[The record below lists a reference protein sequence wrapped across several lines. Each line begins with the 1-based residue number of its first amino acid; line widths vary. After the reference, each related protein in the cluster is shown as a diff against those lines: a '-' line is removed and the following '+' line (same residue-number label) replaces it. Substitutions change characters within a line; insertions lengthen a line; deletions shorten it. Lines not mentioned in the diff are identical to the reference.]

1 MTNET
6 IDQTT
11 TPDQTLNQTDFV
23 PQRFINNLQAAF
35 IKVDNAVASF
45 DPDQKPIVD
54 KNDRDNRQA
63 FEKISQLREEY
74 ANKAIKNPTK
84 KNQYFSDFINKSN
97 DLINKDNLIAV
108 DSSVD
113 SFKKFGDQRYQIF
126 TSWVSLQKDPSKI
139 NTQQI
144 QNFMENIIQPPISD
158 DKEKA
163 EFLRSAKQS
172 FAGIIIGNQIRSD
185 EKFMGVFDEFLKAR
199 QEAEKNAEPTGGDWL
214 DIFLSFV
221 FNKKQSS
228 DLKETL
234 HQEPRPDFEQNIAT
248 TTTDIQGLPPEARDL
263 LDERGNFS
271 KFTLGDMEMLDVE
284 GVADKDPNYK
294 FNQLLIHNNALSSV
308 LMGSHSGIEPEKVSL
323 LYGDNGGPEARHDWN
338 ATVGYKNQQG
348 SNVATLINAHLN
360 NGSGLVIAG
369 NENGIKNPSFY
380 LYKQDQLTGLKQA
393 LSQEEIQNK
402 VDFMEFL
409 AQNNAKLD
417 NLSEKEKEKFQT
429 EIGNFQ
435 KDRKAYLDALGS
447 DHIAFVSKKDPK
459 HLALVTEF
467 GNGEVSYTL
476 KDYGKKQDKAL
487 DGETKT
493 TLQGS
498 LKYDGVMFVD
508 YSNFKYTNVSKS
520 PDKGLGA
527 TNGVSHLEANFSKV
541 AVFNLP
547 NLNNLAITNYIR
559 RDLEDKLW
567 AKGLSPQEAN
577 KLIKDFLNSNKEL
590 VGKVSNFN
598 KAVAEA
604 KNTGNYDEVKKAQK
618 DLEKS
623 LRKRE
628 SLEKEVAKKL
638 ESRNDNKNRM
648 EAKAQANSQ
657 KDKIFALINKE
668 ASKEARAA
676 AFDPNLKGVRSEL
689 SDKLENINKNLKDF
703 GKSFDELK
711 NGKNNDFSKAEETLK
726 ALKDSVKDLG
736 INPEWISKI
745 ENLNAAL
752 NDFKNGKNKDFS
764 KVTQAKSDLE
774 NSIKD
779 VIINQKITDKV
790 DNLNQAVSETKLTGN
805 FSKVEQALA
814 ELKNLSLDLGKN
826 SDLQF
831 VRDGVRGTLVGNGL
845 SKTEATTLTK
855 NFSDIRKELSE
866 KLFGKSNNNNNGLKN
881 NEEPIYAQVN
891 KKKAGQATSPEEP
904 IYAQVARKMSVK
916 IDQLNEAASAI
927 NRKIDRINK
936 IASAGKGVGGFSG
949 AGQSASPEEPIYAQV
964 AKKVSAKIDQLNE
977 SASAINRKID
987 RINKIAS
994 AGKGVGGFSGAGQSA
1009 SPEEPI
1015 YAQVAKKVRAKI
1027 DQLNESASAINRK
1040 MDRINKI
1047 ASAGKG
1053 VGGFRGAG
1061 QSASPEEPI
1070 YAQVAKK
1077 VRAKIDQLNESASAI
1092 NRKMDR
1098 INKIASAGKGVGGF
1112 SGAGQSASPEE
1123 PLYAQ
1128 VAKKVRAKIDQ
1139 LNESASAINRKI
1151 DRINKIA
1158 SAGKGVGG
1166 FRGAGQS
1173 ASPEEP
1179 IYAQVAKKVSAKID
1193 QLNESASAINRKM
1206 DRINKIASAGKGVGG
1221 FSGAGQSAS
1230 PEEPLYAQV
1239 AKKVSAK
1246 IDQLNESASAI
1257 NRKIDRINK
1266 IASAGKGVGGF
1277 SGAGQSASP
1286 EEPLYAQVAKKVRA
1300 KIDQLNESAS
1310 AINRKMDRINKI
1322 ASAGKGV
1329 GGFRGAG
1336 QSASPEEPL
1345 YAQVAKKVSAKIDQL
1360 NESASAINRKIDR
1373 INKIASAGKGV
1384 GGFRG
1389 AGQSASPEEPLYA
1402 QVAKKV
1408 RAKIDQLNES
1418 ASAINRKIDRIN
1430 KIASAGKGVGGFR
1443 GAGQSASPEEPLYA
1457 QVAKK
1462 VRAKID
1468 QLNESASAIN
1478 RKIDRINKIAS
1489 AGKGVGG
1496 FSGAGQSASP
1506 EEPLYAQVAKKVRA
1520 KIDQLN
1526 ESASAINRKMDRI
1539 NKIASAGKGV
1549 GGFRGAGQSASP
1561 EEPLYAQ
1568 VAKKVSAKID
1578 QLNES
1583 ASAINRKMDRINKIA
1598 SAGKGVGGFRG
1609 AGQSASPEEPIY
1621 AQVAKKVSAKI
1632 DQLNESASAINRK
1645 MDRINKIA
1653 SAGKGVGGFR
1663 GAGQSASPE
1672 EPLYAQV
1679 AKKVSAKID
1688 QLNESASAINRKID
1702 RINKIASAGK
1712 GVGGF
1717 SGAGQSA
1724 SPEEPIYAQVAKKVS
1739 AKIDQ
1744 LNESASAI
1752 NRKIDRINKIASAG
1766 KGVGGFS
1773 GAGQSASPEPI
1784 YATIDFDEANQ
1795 AGFSL
1800 RRSAAVNDLSK
1811 VGLSRE
1817 QELTRRI
1824 GDLNQAVSEA
1834 KAGHFDKLEQKIDE
1848 LKDSTKKNALKL
1860 WVESAKQVP
1869 TGLQAKLDNY
1879 ATNSHTRIN
1888 SNVQSGTINEKA
1900 TGMLT
1905 QKNPEWLKLV
1915 NDKIVAH
1922 NVGSAHLSEYDKI
1935 GFNQKNMKDYSDSFK
1950 FSTKLN
1956 NAVKDIKSSFV
1967 QFLTNTFSTGSYS
1980 LMKAN
1985 VEHGVKNTTK
1995 GGFQKS

>member
-11 TPDQTLNQTDFV
+11 TPDQTLNPTDFV
-23 PQRFINNLQAAF
+23 PQRFINNLQVAF
-35 IKVDNAVASF
+35 LKVDSAVASF

-74 ANKAIKNPTK
+74 ANKAIKNPAK

-126 TSWVSLQKDPSKI
+126 TSWVSLQKDPSEI

-144 QNFMENIIQPPISD
+144 RNFMENIIQPPISD

-185 EKFMGVFDEFLKAR
+185 EKFMGVFDESLKAR
-199 QEAEKNAEPTGGDWL
+199 QEAEKNAEPAGGDWL

-234 HQEPRPDFEQNIAT
+234 HQEPVPHVQPDIAT
-248 TTTDIQGLPPEARDL
+248 TTTDIQGLPPESRDL

-271 KFTLGDMEMLDVE
+271 KFTLGDVEMLDVE
-284 GVADKDPNYK
+284 GVADIDPNYK

-308 LMGSHSGIEPEKVSL
+308 LMGSHNGIEPEKVSL
-323 LYGDNGGPEARHDWN
+323 LYGGNGGPEARHDWN

-348 SNVATLINAHLN
+348 NNVATLINVHMK

-369 NENGIKNPSFY
+369 GEKGIKNPSFY

-417 NLSEKEKEKFQT
+417 NLSEEEKEKFQN
-429 EIGNFQ
+429 EIEDFQ
-435 KDRKAYLDALGS
+435 KDRKAYLDALGN

-467 GNGEVSYTL
+467 GNGELSYTL

-493 TLQGS
+493 TLQGN
-498 LKYDGVMFVD
+498 LKYDGVMFVN
-508 YSNFKYTNVSKS
+508 YSNFKYTNASKS
-520 PDKGLGA
+520 PDKGVGA
-527 TNGVSHLEANFSKV
+527 TNGVSHLEANLSKV

-547 NLNNLAITNYIR
+547 DLNNLAITSYIR

-590 VGKVSNFN
+590 VGKVSNLN

-623 LRKRE
+623 IRKRE
-628 SLEKEVAKKL
+628 HLEKEVAKKL
-638 ESRNDNKNRM
+638 ESRNDNKNGM

-657 KDKIFALINKE
+657 KDKIFALINQE

-676 AFDPNLKGVRSEL
+676 AFDPNLKGIRSEL

-726 ALKDSVKDLG
+726 ALKDSMKGLG
-736 INPEWISKI
+736 INPEWISKV

-779 VIINQKITDKV
+779 VSINQKITDKV
-790 DNLNQAVSETKLTGN
+790 DNLNQAVSEAKLTGD
-805 FSKVEQALA
+805 FSKVEQVLA
-814 ELKNLSLDLGKN
+814 ELKNLSLDQKNESFNVGKN
-826 SDLQF
+826 SDLQS
-831 VRDGVRGTLVGNGL
+831 VRDSVRGTLVGNGL
-845 SKTEATTLTK
+845 SKTEATKLSK

-866 KLFGKSNNNNNGLKN
+866 KLFGKSNSNGLKN

-891 KKKAGQATSPEEP
+891 KKKTEQA
-904 IYAQVARKMSVK
+904 
-916 IDQLNEAASAI
+916 
-927 NRKIDRINK
+927 
-936 IASAGKGVGGFSG
+936 
-949 AGQSASPEEPIYAQV
+949 ASPEEPIYAQV
-964 AKKVSAKIDQLNE
+964 NKKKT
-977 SASAINRKID
+977 
-987 RINKIAS
+987 
-994 AGKGVGGFSGAGQSA
+994 GQAA

-1015 YAQVAKKVRAKI
+1015 YTQVAKKVNARIDRLNKIASTINGKI
-1027 DQLNESASAINRK
+1027 DQLNRTASAN
-1040 MDRINKI
+1040 
-1047 ASAGKG
+1047 KG
-1053 VGGFRGAG
+1053 VGD
-1061 QSASPEEPI
+1061 S
-1070 YAQVAKK
+1070 
-1077 VRAKIDQLNESASAI
+1077 
-1092 NRKMDR
+1092 
-1098 INKIASAGKGVGGF
+1098 
-1112 SGAGQSASPEE
+1112 SGAG
-1123 PLYAQ
+1123 
-1128 VAKKVRAKIDQ
+1128 R
-1139 LNESASAINRKI
+1139 
-1151 DRINKIA
+1151 
-1158 SAGKGVGG
+1158 
-1166 FRGAGQS
+1166 
-1173 ASPEEP
+1173 
-1179 IYAQVAKKVSAKID
+1179 
-1193 QLNESASAINRKM
+1193 
-1206 DRINKIASAGKGVGG
+1206 
-1221 FSGAGQSAS
+1221 
-1230 PEEPLYAQV
+1230 
-1239 AKKVSAK
+1239 
-1246 IDQLNESASAI
+1246 
-1257 NRKIDRINK
+1257 
-1266 IASAGKGVGGF
+1266 
-1277 SGAGQSASP
+1277 
-1286 EEPLYAQVAKKVRA
+1286 
-1300 KIDQLNESAS
+1300 
-1310 AINRKMDRINKI
+1310 
-1322 ASAGKGV
+1322 
-1329 GGFRGAG
+1329 
-1336 QSASPEEPL
+1336 
-1345 YAQVAKKVSAKIDQL
+1345 
-1360 NESASAINRKIDR
+1360 
-1373 INKIASAGKGV
+1373 
-1384 GGFRG
+1384 
-1389 AGQSASPEEPLYA
+1389 
-1402 QVAKKV
+1402 
-1408 RAKIDQLNES
+1408 
-1418 ASAINRKIDRIN
+1418 
-1430 KIASAGKGVGGFR
+1430 
-1443 GAGQSASPEEPLYA
+1443 
-1457 QVAKK
+1457 
-1462 VRAKID
+1462 
-1468 QLNESASAIN
+1468 
-1478 RKIDRINKIAS
+1478 
-1489 AGKGVGG
+1489 
-1496 FSGAGQSASP
+1496 
-1506 EEPLYAQVAKKVRA
+1506 
-1520 KIDQLN
+1520 
-1526 ESASAINRKMDRI
+1526 
-1539 NKIASAGKGV
+1539 
-1549 GGFRGAGQSASP
+1549 
-1561 EEPLYAQ
+1561 
-1568 VAKKVSAKID
+1568 
-1578 QLNES
+1578 
-1583 ASAINRKMDRINKIA
+1583 
-1598 SAGKGVGGFRG
+1598 
-1609 AGQSASPEEPIY
+1609 
-1621 AQVAKKVSAKI
+1621 
-1632 DQLNESASAINRK
+1632 
-1645 MDRINKIA
+1645 
-1653 SAGKGVGGFR
+1653 
-1663 GAGQSASPE
+1663 
-1672 EPLYAQV
+1672 
-1679 AKKVSAKID
+1679 
-1688 QLNESASAINRKID
+1688 
-1702 RINKIASAGK
+1702 
-1712 GVGGF
+1712 
-1717 SGAGQSA
+1717 
-1724 SPEEPIYAQVAKKVS
+1724 
-1739 AKIDQ
+1739 
-1744 LNESASAI
+1744 
-1752 NRKIDRINKIASAG
+1752 
-1766 KGVGGFS
+1766 
-1773 GAGQSASPEPI
+1773 SASPEPI

-1795 AGFSL
+1795 AGFPL
-1800 RRSAAVNDLSK
+1800 RRYAGVDDLDK

-1834 KAGHFDKLEQKIDE
+1834 KTGHFGKLEQKIDE
-1848 LKDSTKKNALKL
+1848 LKDSTKKNAVNL

-1869 TGLQAKLDNY
+1869 TSLQAKLDNY

-1888 SNVQSGTINEKA
+1888 SNVKNGAINEKA

-1922 NVGSAHLSEYDKI
+1922 NVGSIPLSDYDKI

-1967 QFLTNTFSTGSYS
+1967 QFLTNTFSTGAYN

>member
-11 TPDQTLNQTDFV
+11 TLDQTLNPTDFV
-23 PQRFINNLQAAF
+23 PQRFINNLQVAF
-35 IKVDNAVASF
+35 LKVDNAVASF

-54 KNDRDNRQA
+54 KNDKDNRQA

-108 DSSVD
+108 NSSVE

-139 NTQQI
+139 NTRQI
-144 QNFMENIIQPPISD
+144 RDFMENIIQPPISD

-185 EKFMGVFDEFLKAR
+185 EKFMGVFDESLKAR
-199 QEAEKNAEPTGGDWL
+199 QEAEKNGEPAGGDWL

-284 GVADKDPNYK
+284 GVADNDPNYK

-308 LMGSHSGIEPEKVSL
+308 LMGSHSNIEPEKVSL

-348 SNVATLINAHLN
+348 NNVATLINAHLN

-393 LSQEEIQNK
+393 MSQEEIQNK

-417 NLSEKEKEKFQT
+417 NLSEKEKEKFQN
-429 EIGNFQ
+429 EIEDFQ
-435 KDRKAYLDALGS
+435 KDRKAYLDALGN

-467 GNGEVSYTL
+467 GNGELSYTL

-498 LKYDGVMFVD
+498 LKYDGVMFVN
-508 YSNFKYTNVSKS
+508 YSNFKYTNASKS
-520 PDKGLGA
+520 PNKGVGT
-527 TNGVSHLEANFSKV
+527 TNGVSHLEANLSKV

-590 VGKVSNFN
+590 VGKVSNLN

-623 LRKRE
+623 IRKRE
-628 SLEKEVAKKL
+628 HLEKEVAKKL

-657 KDKIFALINKE
+657 KDKIFALINQE

-676 AFDPNLKGVRSEL
+676 AFDPNLKGIRSEL
-689 SDKLENINKNLKDF
+689 SDKLKNINKNLKDF
-703 GKSFDELK
+703 NKSFDELK
-711 NGKNNDFSKAEETLK
+711 NGNNKDFSKAEETLK

-779 VIINQKITDKV
+779 VSINQEITDKV
-790 DNLNQAVSETKLTGN
+790 DNLNQAVSEAKLTGD

-814 ELKNLSLDLGKN
+814 ELKNLSLDQKNESFNIGKN
-826 SDLQF
+826 SDLQS
-831 VRDGVRGTLVGNGL
+831 VRDSVRGTLVGNGL
-845 SKTEATTLTK
+845 SKTEATKLSK
-855 NFSDIRKELSE
+855 NFSDIRKELNE
-866 KLFGKSNNNNNGLKN
+866 KLFGNSNNNNNGLKN

-891 KKKAGQATSPEEP
+891 KKKTGQA
-904 IYAQVARKMSVK
+904 
-916 IDQLNEAASAI
+916 
-927 NRKIDRINK
+927 
-936 IASAGKGVGGFSG
+936 
-949 AGQSASPEEPIYAQV
+949 ASPKESIYTQV

-977 SASAINRKID
+977 ATSK
-987 RINKIAS
+987 
-994 AGKGVGGFSGAGQSA
+994 
-1009 SPEEPI
+1009 
-1015 YAQVAKKVRAKI
+1015 
-1027 DQLNESASAINRK
+1027 
-1040 MDRINKI
+1040 
-1047 ASAGKG
+1047 
-1053 VGGFRGAG
+1053 
-1061 QSASPEEPI
+1061 
-1070 YAQVAKK
+1070 
-1077 VRAKIDQLNESASAI
+1077 
-1092 NRKMDR
+1092 
-1098 INKIASAGKGVGGF
+1098 
-1112 SGAGQSASPEE
+1112 
-1123 PLYAQ
+1123 
-1128 VAKKVRAKIDQ
+1128 
-1139 LNESASAINRKI
+1139 
-1151 DRINKIA
+1151 
-1158 SAGKGVGG
+1158 
-1166 FRGAGQS
+1166 
-1173 ASPEEP
+1173 
-1179 IYAQVAKKVSAKID
+1179 
-1193 QLNESASAINRKM
+1193 
-1206 DRINKIASAGKGVGG
+1206 
-1221 FSGAGQSAS
+1221 
-1230 PEEPLYAQV
+1230 
-1239 AKKVSAK
+1239 
-1246 IDQLNESASAI
+1246 
-1257 NRKIDRINK
+1257 
-1266 IASAGKGVGGF
+1266 
-1277 SGAGQSASP
+1277 
-1286 EEPLYAQVAKKVRA
+1286 
-1300 KIDQLNESAS
+1300 
-1310 AINRKMDRINKI
+1310 
-1322 ASAGKGV
+1322 
-1329 GGFRGAG
+1329 
-1336 QSASPEEPL
+1336 
-1345 YAQVAKKVSAKIDQL
+1345 
-1360 NESASAINRKIDR
+1360 
-1373 INKIASAGKGV
+1373 
-1384 GGFRG
+1384 
-1389 AGQSASPEEPLYA
+1389 
-1402 QVAKKV
+1402 
-1408 RAKIDQLNES
+1408 
-1418 ASAINRKIDRIN
+1418 
-1430 KIASAGKGVGGFR
+1430 
-1443 GAGQSASPEEPLYA
+1443 
-1457 QVAKK
+1457 
-1462 VRAKID
+1462 
-1468 QLNESASAIN
+1468 
-1478 RKIDRINKIAS
+1478 
-1489 AGKGVGG
+1489 
-1496 FSGAGQSASP
+1496 
-1506 EEPLYAQVAKKVRA
+1506 
-1520 KIDQLN
+1520 
-1526 ESASAINRKMDRI
+1526 
-1539 NKIASAGKGV
+1539 
-1549 GGFRGAGQSASP
+1549 
-1561 EEPLYAQ
+1561 
-1568 VAKKVSAKID
+1568 
-1578 QLNES
+1578 
-1583 ASAINRKMDRINKIA
+1583 
-1598 SAGKGVGGFRG
+1598 
-1609 AGQSASPEEPIY
+1609 
-1621 AQVAKKVSAKI
+1621 
-1632 DQLNESASAINRK
+1632 
-1645 MDRINKIA
+1645 
-1653 SAGKGVGGFR
+1653 
-1663 GAGQSASPE
+1663 
-1672 EPLYAQV
+1672 
-1679 AKKVSAKID
+1679 
-1688 QLNESASAINRKID
+1688 
-1702 RINKIASAGK
+1702 
-1712 GVGGF
+1712 
-1717 SGAGQSA
+1717 
-1724 SPEEPIYAQVAKKVS
+1724 
-1739 AKIDQ
+1739 
-1744 LNESASAI
+1744 I

-1795 AGFSL
+1795 AGFPL

-1834 KAGHFDKLEQKIDE
+1834 KTGHFDKLEQKIDE
-1848 LKDSTKKNALKL
+1848 LKDSTKKNAVKL

-1869 TGLQAKLDNY
+1869 TSLQAKLDNY

-1888 SNVQSGTINEKA
+1888 SNVKNGAVNEKA

-1922 NVGSAHLSEYDKI
+1922 NVGSIPLSDYDKI

-1995 GGFQKS
+1995 SGFQKS

>member
-11 TPDQTLNQTDFV
+11 TPDQTPNQTDFV
-23 PQRFINNLQAAF
+23 PQQFINNLQVAF

-63 FEKISQLREEY
+63 FEKISQLMEEY

-108 DSSVD
+108 DSSVE
-113 SFKKFGDQRYQIF
+113 SFRKFGDQRYQIF

-144 QNFMENIIQPPISD
+144 RNFMENIIQPPISD

-185 EKFMGVFDEFLKAR
+185 EKFMGVFDESLKAR
-199 QEAEKNAEPTGGDWL
+199 QEAEKNAEPAGGDWL

-234 HQEPRPDFEQNIAT
+234 NQEPRPDFEQNLAT

-263 LDERGNFS
+263 LDERGNFF

-308 LMGSHSGIEPEKVSL
+308 LMGGHSNIEPEKISL

-348 SNVATLINAHLN
+348 NNVATLINAHLN
-360 NGSGLVIAG
+360 NGSGLIIAG
-369 NENGIKNPSFY
+369 NEDGIKNPSFY
-380 LYKQDQLTGLKQA
+380 LYKEDQLTGLKQA

-429 EIGNFQ
+429 EIENFQ
-435 KDRKAYLDALGS
+435 KDRKAYLDALGN
-447 DHIAFVSKKDPK
+447 DHIAFVSKKGPK

-467 GNGEVSYTL
+467 GNGELSYTL

-487 DGETKT
+487 DRETKT
-493 TLQGS
+493 TLQGN
-498 LKYDGVMFVD
+498 LKHDGVMFVN
-508 YSNFKYTNVSKS
+508 YSNFKYTNASKS
-520 PDKGLGA
+520 PNKGLGT

-541 AVFNLP
+541 AVFKLP

-567 AKGLSPQEAN
+567 AKGLSPQEAS

-590 VGKVSNFN
+590 LGKVSNFN

-628 SLEKEVAKKL
+628 HLEKEVVKKL

-657 KDKIFALINKE
+657 KDKIFALINQE
-668 ASKEARAA
+668 ASKEARAV
-676 AFDPNLKGVRSEL
+676 AFDPSLKGIRSEL

-726 ALKDSVKDLG
+726 ALKDSVKDLA

-790 DNLNQAVSETKLTGN
+790 DNLNQAVSETKLTGD

-826 SDLQF
+826 SDLQKS
-831 VRDGVRGTLVGNGL
+831 VKNGVNGTLVGNGL

-855 NFSDIRKELSE
+855 NFSDIRKELNE
-866 KLFGKSNNNNNGLKN
+866 KLFGNSNNNNNGLKN
-881 NEEPIYAQVN
+881 NTEPIYAQVN
-891 KKKAGQATSPEEP
+891 KKKTGQATSPEEP
-904 IYAQVARKMSVK
+904 IYAQVAKKMS
-916 IDQLNEAASAI
+916 A
-927 NRKIDRINK
+927 KIDRINK

-949 AGQSASPEEPIYAQV
+949 AG
-964 AKKVSAKIDQLNE
+964 
-977 SASAINRKID
+977 R
-987 RINKIAS
+987 
-994 AGKGVGGFSGAGQSA
+994 
-1009 SPEEPI
+1009 
-1015 YAQVAKKVRAKI
+1015 
-1027 DQLNESASAINRK
+1027 
-1040 MDRINKI
+1040 
-1047 ASAGKG
+1047 
-1053 VGGFRGAG
+1053 
-1061 QSASPEEPI
+1061 
-1070 YAQVAKK
+1070 
-1077 VRAKIDQLNESASAI
+1077 
-1092 NRKMDR
+1092 
-1098 INKIASAGKGVGGF
+1098 
-1112 SGAGQSASPEE
+1112 
-1123 PLYAQ
+1123 
-1128 VAKKVRAKIDQ
+1128 
-1139 LNESASAINRKI
+1139 
-1151 DRINKIA
+1151 
-1158 SAGKGVGG
+1158 
-1166 FRGAGQS
+1166 
-1173 ASPEEP
+1173 
-1179 IYAQVAKKVSAKID
+1179 
-1193 QLNESASAINRKM
+1193 
-1206 DRINKIASAGKGVGG
+1206 
-1221 FSGAGQSAS
+1221 
-1230 PEEPLYAQV
+1230 
-1239 AKKVSAK
+1239 
-1246 IDQLNESASAI
+1246 
-1257 NRKIDRINK
+1257 
-1266 IASAGKGVGGF
+1266 
-1277 SGAGQSASP
+1277 
-1286 EEPLYAQVAKKVRA
+1286 
-1300 KIDQLNESAS
+1300 
-1310 AINRKMDRINKI
+1310 
-1322 ASAGKGV
+1322 
-1329 GGFRGAG
+1329 
-1336 QSASPEEPL
+1336 
-1345 YAQVAKKVSAKIDQL
+1345 
-1360 NESASAINRKIDR
+1360 
-1373 INKIASAGKGV
+1373 
-1384 GGFRG
+1384 
-1389 AGQSASPEEPLYA
+1389 
-1402 QVAKKV
+1402 
-1408 RAKIDQLNES
+1408 
-1418 ASAINRKIDRIN
+1418 
-1430 KIASAGKGVGGFR
+1430 
-1443 GAGQSASPEEPLYA
+1443 
-1457 QVAKK
+1457 
-1462 VRAKID
+1462 
-1468 QLNESASAIN
+1468 
-1478 RKIDRINKIAS
+1478 
-1489 AGKGVGG
+1489 
-1496 FSGAGQSASP
+1496 
-1506 EEPLYAQVAKKVRA
+1506 
-1520 KIDQLN
+1520 
-1526 ESASAINRKMDRI
+1526 
-1539 NKIASAGKGV
+1539 
-1549 GGFRGAGQSASP
+1549 
-1561 EEPLYAQ
+1561 
-1568 VAKKVSAKID
+1568 
-1578 QLNES
+1578 
-1583 ASAINRKMDRINKIA
+1583 
-1598 SAGKGVGGFRG
+1598 
-1609 AGQSASPEEPIY
+1609 
-1621 AQVAKKVSAKI
+1621 
-1632 DQLNESASAINRK
+1632 
-1645 MDRINKIA
+1645 
-1653 SAGKGVGGFR
+1653 
-1663 GAGQSASPE
+1663 
-1672 EPLYAQV
+1672 
-1679 AKKVSAKID
+1679 
-1688 QLNESASAINRKID
+1688 
-1702 RINKIASAGK
+1702 
-1712 GVGGF
+1712 
-1717 SGAGQSA
+1717 
-1724 SPEEPIYAQVAKKVS
+1724 
-1739 AKIDQ
+1739 
-1744 LNESASAI
+1744 
-1752 NRKIDRINKIASAG
+1752 
-1766 KGVGGFS
+1766 
-1773 GAGQSASPEPI
+1773 SASPEPI

-1795 AGFSL
+1795 AGFPL
-1800 RRSAAVNDLSK
+1800 RRSAGVNDLSK

-1824 GDLNQAVSEA
+1824 GDLSQAVSEA
-1834 KAGHFDKLEQKIDE
+1834 KTGHFDNLEQKIDE

-1869 TGLQAKLDNY
+1869 TSLQAKLDNY

-1888 SNVQSGTINEKA
+1888 SNVQTGTINEKA

-1922 NVGSAHLSEYDKI
+1922 NVGSIHLSEYDKI

-1956 NAVKDIKSSFV
+1956 NTVKDIKSSFV

-1985 VEHGVKNTTK
+1985 AEHGVKNTNTK

>member
-11 TPDQTLNQTDFV
+11 TPDQTLNPTDFV
-23 PQRFINNLQAAF
+23 PQRFINNLQVAF
-35 IKVDNAVASF
+35 LKVDSAVASF

-84 KNQYFSDFINKSN
+84 KNQYFSEFINKSN

-185 EKFMGVFDEFLKAR
+185 QKFMGVFDESLKER
-199 QEAEKNAEPTGGDWL
+199 QEAEKNAEPAGGDWL

-284 GVADKDPNYK
+284 GVADNDPNYK
-294 FNQLLIHNNALSSV
+294 FNQLLIHNNALSSM
-308 LMGSHSGIEPEKVSL
+308 LMGGHSNIEPEKVSL

-338 ATVGYKNQQG
+338 ATVGYKDQQG
-348 SNVATLINAHLN
+348 NNVATLINVHLR

-369 NENGIKNPSFY
+369 NEEGIKNPSFY

-409 AQNNAKLD
+409 AQNNARLGS
-417 NLSEKEKEKFQT
+417 LSEKEKEKFLA
-429 EIGNFQ
+429 EIEDFQ
-435 KDRKAYLDALGS
+435 KDRKAYLDALGN

-467 GNGEVSYTL
+467 GNGELSYTL

-498 LKYDGVMFVD
+498 LKYDGVMFVN
-508 YSNFKYTNVSKS
+508 YSNFKYTNASKS
-520 PDKGLGA
+520 PDRGLGA
-527 TNGVSHLEANFSKV
+527 TNGVSHLEANLSKV

-547 NLNNLAITNYIR
+547 SLNNLAIINYIR
-559 RDLEDKLW
+559 RDLEDKLR

-590 VGKVSNFN
+590 VGKVSNLN

-623 LRKRE
+623 IRKRE
-628 SLEKEVAKKL
+628 HLEKEVAKKL

-657 KDKIFALINKE
+657 KDKIFALINQE

-676 AFDPNLKGVRSEL
+676 AFDPNLKGIRSEL

-703 GKSFDELK
+703 NKSFDELK
-711 NGKNNDFSKAEETLK
+711 NGNNKDFSKAEETLK
-726 ALKDSVKDLG
+726 TLKDSMKDLG
-736 INPEWISKI
+736 INPEWISKV

-779 VIINQKITDKV
+779 VSINQKITDKV
-790 DNLNQAVSETKLTGN
+790 DNLNQAVSEAKLTGD
-805 FSKVEQALA
+805 FGKVEQALA
-814 ELKNLSLDLGKN
+814 ELKNLSLDQK
-826 SDLQF
+826 SDLQKS
-831 VRDGVRGTLVGNGL
+831 VKNGVNGTLVGNGL
-845 SKTEATTLTK
+845 SKTEATNLTK
-855 NFSDIRKELSE
+855 NFSDIRKELNE
-866 KLFGKSNNNNNGLKN
+866 KLFGNFNNNNNGLKN
-881 NEEPIYAQVN
+881 NEEPIYAKVNKKKAGQAASPEEPIYAQVN
-891 KKKAGQATSPEEP
+891 KKKAGQA
-904 IYAQVARKMSVK
+904 
-916 IDQLNEAASAI
+916 
-927 NRKIDRINK
+927 
-936 IASAGKGVGGFSG
+936 
-949 AGQSASPEEPIYAQV
+949 ASPEETIYAQV

-977 SASAINRKID
+977 ATSK
-987 RINKIAS
+987 
-994 AGKGVGGFSGAGQSA
+994 
-1009 SPEEPI
+1009 
-1015 YAQVAKKVRAKI
+1015 
-1027 DQLNESASAINRK
+1027 
-1040 MDRINKI
+1040 
-1047 ASAGKG
+1047 
-1053 VGGFRGAG
+1053 
-1061 QSASPEEPI
+1061 
-1070 YAQVAKK
+1070 
-1077 VRAKIDQLNESASAI
+1077 
-1092 NRKMDR
+1092 
-1098 INKIASAGKGVGGF
+1098 
-1112 SGAGQSASPEE
+1112 
-1123 PLYAQ
+1123 
-1128 VAKKVRAKIDQ
+1128 
-1139 LNESASAINRKI
+1139 
-1151 DRINKIA
+1151 
-1158 SAGKGVGG
+1158 
-1166 FRGAGQS
+1166 
-1173 ASPEEP
+1173 
-1179 IYAQVAKKVSAKID
+1179 
-1193 QLNESASAINRKM
+1193 
-1206 DRINKIASAGKGVGG
+1206 
-1221 FSGAGQSAS
+1221 
-1230 PEEPLYAQV
+1230 
-1239 AKKVSAK
+1239 
-1246 IDQLNESASAI
+1246 
-1257 NRKIDRINK
+1257 
-1266 IASAGKGVGGF
+1266 
-1277 SGAGQSASP
+1277 
-1286 EEPLYAQVAKKVRA
+1286 
-1300 KIDQLNESAS
+1300 
-1310 AINRKMDRINKI
+1310 
-1322 ASAGKGV
+1322 
-1329 GGFRGAG
+1329 
-1336 QSASPEEPL
+1336 
-1345 YAQVAKKVSAKIDQL
+1345 
-1360 NESASAINRKIDR
+1360 
-1373 INKIASAGKGV
+1373 
-1384 GGFRG
+1384 
-1389 AGQSASPEEPLYA
+1389 
-1402 QVAKKV
+1402 
-1408 RAKIDQLNES
+1408 
-1418 ASAINRKIDRIN
+1418 
-1430 KIASAGKGVGGFR
+1430 
-1443 GAGQSASPEEPLYA
+1443 
-1457 QVAKK
+1457 
-1462 VRAKID
+1462 
-1468 QLNESASAIN
+1468 
-1478 RKIDRINKIAS
+1478 
-1489 AGKGVGG
+1489 
-1496 FSGAGQSASP
+1496 
-1506 EEPLYAQVAKKVRA
+1506 
-1520 KIDQLN
+1520 
-1526 ESASAINRKMDRI
+1526 
-1539 NKIASAGKGV
+1539 
-1549 GGFRGAGQSASP
+1549 
-1561 EEPLYAQ
+1561 
-1568 VAKKVSAKID
+1568 
-1578 QLNES
+1578 
-1583 ASAINRKMDRINKIA
+1583 
-1598 SAGKGVGGFRG
+1598 
-1609 AGQSASPEEPIY
+1609 
-1621 AQVAKKVSAKI
+1621 
-1632 DQLNESASAINRK
+1632 
-1645 MDRINKIA
+1645 
-1653 SAGKGVGGFR
+1653 
-1663 GAGQSASPE
+1663 
-1672 EPLYAQV
+1672 
-1679 AKKVSAKID
+1679 
-1688 QLNESASAINRKID
+1688 
-1702 RINKIASAGK
+1702 
-1712 GVGGF
+1712 
-1717 SGAGQSA
+1717 
-1724 SPEEPIYAQVAKKVS
+1724 
-1739 AKIDQ
+1739 
-1744 LNESASAI
+1744 I

-1795 AGFSL
+1795 AGFPL
-1800 RRSAAVNDLSK
+1800 KRYAGVDDLSK

-1817 QELTRRI
+1817 EELTRRI

-1834 KAGHFDKLEQKIDE
+1834 KTGHFGKLEQKIDE
-1848 LKDSTKKNALKL
+1848 LKDSTKKNAVSL

-1888 SNVQSGTINEKA
+1888 SNVKNGGINEKA

-1922 NVGSAHLSEYDKI
+1922 NVGSIPLSDYDKI

-1967 QFLTNTFSTGSYS
+1967 QFLTNTFSQGSYS
-1980 LMKAN
+1980 LAKAN
-1985 VEHGVKNTTK
+1985 AELGVKNINTK
-1995 GGFQKS
+1995 SGFQKS

>member
-11 TPDQTLNQTDFV
+11 TPDQTLNPTDFV
-23 PQRFINNLQAAF
+23 PQRFINNLQVAF
-35 IKVDNAVASF
+35 LKIDNAATLF

-74 ANKAIKNPTK
+74 ANKAIKNPAK

-97 DLINKDNLIAV
+97 DLINKDNLIDV
-108 DSSVD
+108 NFSVD

-139 NTQQI
+139 NTRQI
-144 QNFMENIIQPPISD
+144 RNFMENIIQPPISD

-185 EKFMGVFDEFLKAR
+185 QKFMGVFDESLKER
-199 QEAEKNAEPTGGDWL
+199 QEAEKNAEPAGGDWL

-234 HQEPRPDFEQNIAT
+234 HQEPRPDFEQNLAT

-263 LDERGNFS
+263 LDERGNFF
-271 KFTLGDMEMLDVE
+271 KFTLGDMNMLDVE

-294 FNQLLIHNNALSSV
+294 FNQLLIHNNALCSV
-308 LMGSHSGIEPEKVSL
+308 LMGGHSNIEPEKVSL
-323 LYGDNGGPEARHDWN
+323 LYGDNGGPESRHDWN
-338 ATVGYKNQQG
+338 ATVGYKDQQG
-348 SNVATLINAHLN
+348 NNVVTLINAHLN

-369 NENGIKNPSFY
+369 NEDGIKNPSFY
-380 LYKQDQLTGLKQA
+380 LYKEDQLTGLKQA
-393 LSQEEIQNK
+393 MSQEEIQNK

-409 AQNNAKLD
+409 AKNNAELD

-435 KDRKAYLDALGS
+435 KDRKAYLDALGN
-447 DHIAFVSKKDPK
+447 DHVAFVSKKDPK

-487 DGETKT
+487 DGEVKT

-508 YSNFKYTNVSKS
+508 YSNFKYTNASKS
-520 PDKGLGA
+520 PDKGVGT

-567 AKGLSPQEAN
+567 AKGLSSQEAN

-598 KAVAEA
+598 QAVAEA
-604 KNTGNYDEVKKAQK
+604 KNTGNYDGVKKAQK

-628 SLEKEVAKKL
+628 HLEKEVAKKL
-638 ESRNDNKNRM
+638 ESRSDNKNRM

-657 KDKIFALINKE
+657 KDKIFVLINKE

-689 SDKLENINKNLKDF
+689 SDKLENINKNLKGF

-790 DNLNQAVSETKLTGN
+790 ENLNQAVSETKLTGD

-814 ELKNLSLDLGKN
+814 ELKNLSLDQKNESFNVGKN
-826 SDLQF
+826 SDLQS
-831 VRDGVRGTLVGNGL
+831 VRDSVKGTLVGNGL
-845 SKTEATTLTK
+845 SKTEATKLSK

-866 KLFGKSNNNNNGLKN
+866 KLFGKSNSNGLKN

-891 KKKAGQATSPEEP
+891 KKKAGQA
-904 IYAQVARKMSVK
+904 
-916 IDQLNEAASAI
+916 
-927 NRKIDRINK
+927 
-936 IASAGKGVGGFSG
+936 
-949 AGQSASPEEPIYAQV
+949 ASPEEPIYAQV

-977 SASAINRKID
+977 AT
-987 RINKIAS
+987 
-994 AGKGVGGFSGAGQSA
+994 
-1009 SPEEPI
+1009 
-1015 YAQVAKKVRAKI
+1015 
-1027 DQLNESASAINRK
+1027 
-1040 MDRINKI
+1040 
-1047 ASAGKG
+1047 
-1053 VGGFRGAG
+1053 
-1061 QSASPEEPI
+1061 
-1070 YAQVAKK
+1070 
-1077 VRAKIDQLNESASAI
+1077 
-1092 NRKMDR
+1092 
-1098 INKIASAGKGVGGF
+1098 
-1112 SGAGQSASPEE
+1112 
-1123 PLYAQ
+1123 
-1128 VAKKVRAKIDQ
+1128 
-1139 LNESASAINRKI
+1139 
-1151 DRINKIA
+1151 
-1158 SAGKGVGG
+1158 
-1166 FRGAGQS
+1166 
-1173 ASPEEP
+1173 
-1179 IYAQVAKKVSAKID
+1179 
-1193 QLNESASAINRKM
+1193 
-1206 DRINKIASAGKGVGG
+1206 
-1221 FSGAGQSAS
+1221 
-1230 PEEPLYAQV
+1230 
-1239 AKKVSAK
+1239 
-1246 IDQLNESASAI
+1246 
-1257 NRKIDRINK
+1257 
-1266 IASAGKGVGGF
+1266 
-1277 SGAGQSASP
+1277 
-1286 EEPLYAQVAKKVRA
+1286 
-1300 KIDQLNESAS
+1300 
-1310 AINRKMDRINKI
+1310 
-1322 ASAGKGV
+1322 
-1329 GGFRGAG
+1329 
-1336 QSASPEEPL
+1336 
-1345 YAQVAKKVSAKIDQL
+1345 
-1360 NESASAINRKIDR
+1360 
-1373 INKIASAGKGV
+1373 
-1384 GGFRG
+1384 
-1389 AGQSASPEEPLYA
+1389 
-1402 QVAKKV
+1402 
-1408 RAKIDQLNES
+1408 
-1418 ASAINRKIDRIN
+1418 
-1430 KIASAGKGVGGFR
+1430 
-1443 GAGQSASPEEPLYA
+1443 
-1457 QVAKK
+1457 
-1462 VRAKID
+1462 
-1468 QLNESASAIN
+1468 
-1478 RKIDRINKIAS
+1478 
-1489 AGKGVGG
+1489 
-1496 FSGAGQSASP
+1496 
-1506 EEPLYAQVAKKVRA
+1506 
-1520 KIDQLN
+1520 
-1526 ESASAINRKMDRI
+1526 
-1539 NKIASAGKGV
+1539 
-1549 GGFRGAGQSASP
+1549 
-1561 EEPLYAQ
+1561 
-1568 VAKKVSAKID
+1568 
-1578 QLNES
+1578 
-1583 ASAINRKMDRINKIA
+1583 
-1598 SAGKGVGGFRG
+1598 
-1609 AGQSASPEEPIY
+1609 
-1621 AQVAKKVSAKI
+1621 
-1632 DQLNESASAINRK
+1632 
-1645 MDRINKIA
+1645 
-1653 SAGKGVGGFR
+1653 
-1663 GAGQSASPE
+1663 
-1672 EPLYAQV
+1672 
-1679 AKKVSAKID
+1679 
-1688 QLNESASAINRKID
+1688 
-1702 RINKIASAGK
+1702 
-1712 GVGGF
+1712 
-1717 SGAGQSA
+1717 
-1724 SPEEPIYAQVAKKVS
+1724 
-1739 AKIDQ
+1739 
-1744 LNESASAI
+1744 SAI

-1795 AGFSL
+1795 AGFPL
-1800 RRSAAVNDLSK
+1800 RRSAGVNDLSK

-1824 GDLNQAVSEA
+1824 GDLSQAVSEA
-1834 KAGHFDKLEQKIDE
+1834 KIGHFDKLEQTIDE
-1848 LKDSTKKNALKL
+1848 LKDSTKNNVSKL

-1888 SNVQSGTINEKA
+1888 SNVQNGAINERA

-1922 NVGSAHLSEYDKI
+1922 NVGSTHLSEYDKI
-1935 GFNQKNMKDYSDSFK
+1935 GFNQKNMKAYSDSFK

-1967 QFLTNTFSTGSYS
+1967 QFLTNAFSAGSYN

-1985 VEHGVKNTTK
+1985 AEHGVKNTTK

>member
-11 TPDQTLNQTDFV
+11 TPDQTLNPTDFV
-23 PQRFINNLQAAF
+23 PQRFINNLQVAF
-35 IKVDNAVASF
+35 LKVDSAVASF

-84 KNQYFSDFINKSN
+84 KNQYFSEFINKSN

-185 EKFMGVFDEFLKAR
+185 QKFMGVFDESLKAR
-199 QEAEKNAEPTGGDWL
+199 QEAEKNAEPAGGDWL

-234 HQEPRPDFEQNIAT
+234 HQEPRPDFEQNLAT

-284 GVADKDPNYK
+284 GVADNDPNYK

-308 LMGSHSGIEPEKVSL
+308 LMGSHNGIEPEKVSL

-338 ATVGYKNQQG
+338 ATVGYKDQQG
-348 SNVATLINAHLN
+348 NNVATLINAHLR

-369 NENGIKNPSFY
+369 GEKGINNPSFY
-380 LYKQDQLTGLKQA
+380 LYKEDQLTGSQRA
-393 LSQEEIQNK
+393 LSQEEIRNK

-409 AQNNAKLD
+409 AKNNARLD
-417 NLSEKEKEKFQT
+417 SLSKEEKEKFQN
-429 EIGNFQ
+429 EIDDFQ
-435 KDRKAYLDALGS
+435 KDRKAYLDALGN

-467 GNGEVSYTL
+467 GNGELSYTL

-498 LKYDGVMFVD
+498 LKYDGVMFVN
-508 YSNFKYTNVSKS
+508 YSNFKYTNASKS
-520 PDKGLGA
+520 PDKGLGT
-527 TNGVSHLEANFSKV
+527 TNGVSHLEANLSKV

-590 VGKVSNFN
+590 VGKVSNLN

-623 LRKRE
+623 IRKRE
-628 SLEKEVAKKL
+628 HLEKEVAKKL

-657 KDKIFALINKE
+657 KDKIFALINQE
-668 ASKEARAA
+668 ASKEARVA
-676 AFDPNLKGVRSEL
+676 AFDPNLKGIRSEL

-726 ALKDSVKDLG
+726 ALKDSMKDLG

-779 VIINQKITDKV
+779 VSINQKITDKV
-790 DNLNQAVSETKLTGN
+790 DDLNQAVSEAKLTGD
-805 FSKVEQALA
+805 FSKVEQVLA
-814 ELKNLSLDLGKN
+814 ELKNLSLDQKNESFNAGKN
-826 SDLQF
+826 SDLQS
-831 VRDGVRGTLVGNGL
+831 VRDSVRGILVGNGL
-845 SKTEATTLTK
+845 SKTEATKLSK
-855 NFSDIRKELSE
+855 NFSDIRKELNE
-866 KLFGKSNNNNNGLKN
+866 KLFGNSNNNNNGLKN

-891 KKKAGQATSPEEP
+891 KKKAGQAASPEES
-904 IYAQVARKMSVK
+904 IYTQVAKKVSAK
-916 IDQLNEAASAI
+916 IDQLNEATSKI

-949 AGQSASPEEPIYAQV
+949 AG
-964 AKKVSAKIDQLNE
+964 
-977 SASAINRKID
+977 R
-987 RINKIAS
+987 
-994 AGKGVGGFSGAGQSA
+994 
-1009 SPEEPI
+1009 
-1015 YAQVAKKVRAKI
+1015 
-1027 DQLNESASAINRK
+1027 
-1040 MDRINKI
+1040 
-1047 ASAGKG
+1047 
-1053 VGGFRGAG
+1053 
-1061 QSASPEEPI
+1061 
-1070 YAQVAKK
+1070 
-1077 VRAKIDQLNESASAI
+1077 
-1092 NRKMDR
+1092 
-1098 INKIASAGKGVGGF
+1098 
-1112 SGAGQSASPEE
+1112 
-1123 PLYAQ
+1123 
-1128 VAKKVRAKIDQ
+1128 
-1139 LNESASAINRKI
+1139 
-1151 DRINKIA
+1151 
-1158 SAGKGVGG
+1158 
-1166 FRGAGQS
+1166 
-1173 ASPEEP
+1173 
-1179 IYAQVAKKVSAKID
+1179 
-1193 QLNESASAINRKM
+1193 
-1206 DRINKIASAGKGVGG
+1206 
-1221 FSGAGQSAS
+1221 
-1230 PEEPLYAQV
+1230 
-1239 AKKVSAK
+1239 
-1246 IDQLNESASAI
+1246 
-1257 NRKIDRINK
+1257 
-1266 IASAGKGVGGF
+1266 
-1277 SGAGQSASP
+1277 
-1286 EEPLYAQVAKKVRA
+1286 
-1300 KIDQLNESAS
+1300 
-1310 AINRKMDRINKI
+1310 
-1322 ASAGKGV
+1322 
-1329 GGFRGAG
+1329 
-1336 QSASPEEPL
+1336 
-1345 YAQVAKKVSAKIDQL
+1345 
-1360 NESASAINRKIDR
+1360 
-1373 INKIASAGKGV
+1373 
-1384 GGFRG
+1384 
-1389 AGQSASPEEPLYA
+1389 
-1402 QVAKKV
+1402 
-1408 RAKIDQLNES
+1408 
-1418 ASAINRKIDRIN
+1418 
-1430 KIASAGKGVGGFR
+1430 
-1443 GAGQSASPEEPLYA
+1443 
-1457 QVAKK
+1457 
-1462 VRAKID
+1462 
-1468 QLNESASAIN
+1468 
-1478 RKIDRINKIAS
+1478 
-1489 AGKGVGG
+1489 
-1496 FSGAGQSASP
+1496 
-1506 EEPLYAQVAKKVRA
+1506 
-1520 KIDQLN
+1520 
-1526 ESASAINRKMDRI
+1526 
-1539 NKIASAGKGV
+1539 
-1549 GGFRGAGQSASP
+1549 
-1561 EEPLYAQ
+1561 
-1568 VAKKVSAKID
+1568 
-1578 QLNES
+1578 
-1583 ASAINRKMDRINKIA
+1583 
-1598 SAGKGVGGFRG
+1598 
-1609 AGQSASPEEPIY
+1609 
-1621 AQVAKKVSAKI
+1621 
-1632 DQLNESASAINRK
+1632 
-1645 MDRINKIA
+1645 
-1653 SAGKGVGGFR
+1653 
-1663 GAGQSASPE
+1663 
-1672 EPLYAQV
+1672 
-1679 AKKVSAKID
+1679 
-1688 QLNESASAINRKID
+1688 
-1702 RINKIASAGK
+1702 
-1712 GVGGF
+1712 
-1717 SGAGQSA
+1717 
-1724 SPEEPIYAQVAKKVS
+1724 
-1739 AKIDQ
+1739 
-1744 LNESASAI
+1744 
-1752 NRKIDRINKIASAG
+1752 
-1766 KGVGGFS
+1766 
-1773 GAGQSASPEPI
+1773 SASPEPI

-1795 AGFSL
+1795 AGFPL

-1817 QELTRRI
+1817 QELTSRI

-1834 KAGHFDKLEQKIDE
+1834 KTGHFGKLEQKIDE
-1848 LKDSTKKNALKL
+1848 LKDSTKKNAVKL

-1888 SNVQSGTINEKA
+1888 SNVKNGGINEKA

-1922 NVGSAHLSEYDKI
+1922 NVGSIPLSDYDKI

-1980 LMKAN
+1980 LMKA
-1985 VEHGVKNTTK
+1985 EHGVKNINTK
-1995 GGFQKS
+1995 SGFQKS

>member
-11 TPDQTLNQTDFV
+11 TPDQTLNPTDFV
-23 PQRFINNLQAAF
+23 PQRFINNLQVAF
-35 IKVDNAVASF
+35 LKVDKAVASF

-74 ANKAIKNPTK
+74 ANKAIKNPAK

-144 QNFMENIIQPPISD
+144 RNFMENIIQPPISD

-185 EKFMGVFDEFLKAR
+185 QKFMGVFDESLKER
-199 QEAEKNAEPTGGDWL
+199 QEAEKNAEPAGDWL

-234 HQEPRPDFEQNIAT
+234 HQEPRPDFEQNLAT

-308 LMGSHSGIEPEKVSL
+308 LMGGHSSIEPEKVSL
-323 LYGDNGGPEARHDWN
+323 LYGDNGGPETRHDWN

-348 SNVATLINAHLN
+348 SNVATFINAHLN
-360 NGSGLVIAG
+360 NGSGLIIAG

-380 LYKQDQLTGLKQA
+380 LYKEDQLTGLERA
-393 LSQEEIQNK
+393 MSQEEIQNK

-409 AQNNAKLD
+409 ARNNAKLD

-435 KDRKAYLDALGS
+435 KDRKAYLDALGN
-447 DHIAFVSKKDPK
+447 DHIAFVSKKDNK

-493 TLQGS
+493 TLQGN
-498 LKYDGVMFVD
+498 LKYDGLMFVN
-508 YSNFKYTNVSKS
+508 YSNFKYTNASKS
-520 PDKGLGA
+520 PDKGVGA

-598 KAVAEA
+598 QAVAEA

-628 SLEKEVAKKL
+628 HLEKEVAKKL

-676 AFDPNLKGVRSEL
+676 VFDPDLKGVRSEL

-711 NGKNNDFSKAEETLK
+711 NGKNKDFSKAEETLK

-752 NDFKNGKNKDFS
+752 NDFKNGKNNDFS

-779 VIINQKITDKV
+779 VIINQKITDGV
-790 DNLNQAVSETKLTGN
+790 DNLNQAVSETKLTGD

-814 ELKNLSLDLGKN
+814 ELKSLSLDQKNESFNVGKN

-845 SKTEATTLTK
+845 SKTEATKLSK
-855 NFSDIRKELSE
+855 NFSDIRKELNE
-866 KLFGKSNNNNNGLKN
+866 KLFGNSNNNNNGLKN
-881 NEEPIYAQVN
+881 NTEPIYAQVN
-891 KKKAGQATSPEEP
+891 KKKTGQATSPEEP
-904 IYAQVARKMSVK
+904 IYAQVAKKVSAK
-916 IDQLNEAASAI
+916 IDQLNEATSAI

-949 AGQSASPEEPIYAQV
+949 AGRSASPEEPIYA
-964 AKKVSAKIDQLNE
+964 
-977 SASAINRKID
+977 
-987 RINKIAS
+987 
-994 AGKGVGGFSGAGQSA
+994 
-1009 SPEEPI
+1009 
-1015 YAQVAKKVRAKI
+1015 
-1027 DQLNESASAINRK
+1027 
-1040 MDRINKI
+1040 
-1047 ASAGKG
+1047 
-1053 VGGFRGAG
+1053 
-1061 QSASPEEPI
+1061 
-1070 YAQVAKK
+1070 
-1077 VRAKIDQLNESASAI
+1077 
-1092 NRKMDR
+1092 
-1098 INKIASAGKGVGGF
+1098 
-1112 SGAGQSASPEE
+1112 
-1123 PLYAQ
+1123 
-1128 VAKKVRAKIDQ
+1128 
-1139 LNESASAINRKI
+1139 
-1151 DRINKIA
+1151 
-1158 SAGKGVGG
+1158 
-1166 FRGAGQS
+1166 
-1173 ASPEEP
+1173 
-1179 IYAQVAKKVSAKID
+1179 
-1193 QLNESASAINRKM
+1193 
-1206 DRINKIASAGKGVGG
+1206 
-1221 FSGAGQSAS
+1221 
-1230 PEEPLYAQV
+1230 
-1239 AKKVSAK
+1239 
-1246 IDQLNESASAI
+1246 
-1257 NRKIDRINK
+1257 
-1266 IASAGKGVGGF
+1266 
-1277 SGAGQSASP
+1277 
-1286 EEPLYAQVAKKVRA
+1286 
-1300 KIDQLNESAS
+1300 
-1310 AINRKMDRINKI
+1310 
-1322 ASAGKGV
+1322 
-1329 GGFRGAG
+1329 
-1336 QSASPEEPL
+1336 
-1345 YAQVAKKVSAKIDQL
+1345 
-1360 NESASAINRKIDR
+1360 
-1373 INKIASAGKGV
+1373 
-1384 GGFRG
+1384 
-1389 AGQSASPEEPLYA
+1389 
-1402 QVAKKV
+1402 
-1408 RAKIDQLNES
+1408 
-1418 ASAINRKIDRIN
+1418 
-1430 KIASAGKGVGGFR
+1430 
-1443 GAGQSASPEEPLYA
+1443 
-1457 QVAKK
+1457 
-1462 VRAKID
+1462 
-1468 QLNESASAIN
+1468 
-1478 RKIDRINKIAS
+1478 
-1489 AGKGVGG
+1489 
-1496 FSGAGQSASP
+1496 
-1506 EEPLYAQVAKKVRA
+1506 
-1520 KIDQLN
+1520 
-1526 ESASAINRKMDRI
+1526 
-1539 NKIASAGKGV
+1539 
-1549 GGFRGAGQSASP
+1549 
-1561 EEPLYAQ
+1561 
-1568 VAKKVSAKID
+1568 
-1578 QLNES
+1578 
-1583 ASAINRKMDRINKIA
+1583 
-1598 SAGKGVGGFRG
+1598 
-1609 AGQSASPEEPIY
+1609 
-1621 AQVAKKVSAKI
+1621 
-1632 DQLNESASAINRK
+1632 
-1645 MDRINKIA
+1645 
-1653 SAGKGVGGFR
+1653 
-1663 GAGQSASPE
+1663 
-1672 EPLYAQV
+1672 
-1679 AKKVSAKID
+1679 
-1688 QLNESASAINRKID
+1688 
-1702 RINKIASAGK
+1702 
-1712 GVGGF
+1712 
-1717 SGAGQSA
+1717 
-1724 SPEEPIYAQVAKKVS
+1724 
-1739 AKIDQ
+1739 
-1744 LNESASAI
+1744 
-1752 NRKIDRINKIASAG
+1752 
-1766 KGVGGFS
+1766 
-1773 GAGQSASPEPI
+1773 
-1784 YATIDFDEANQ
+1784 TIDFDDANQ
-1795 AGFSL
+1795 AGFPL
-1800 RRSAAVNDLSK
+1800 KRYAGVNDLSK

-1834 KAGHFDKLEQKIDE
+1834 KAGHFGNLEQKIDE

-1860 WVESAKQVP
+1860 WAESTKQVP
-1869 TGLQAKLDNY
+1869 TSLQAKLDNY

-1888 SNVQSGTINEKA
+1888 SNVQHGAINEKA

-1922 NVGSAHLSEYDKI
+1922 NVGSIPLSDYDKI

-1967 QFLTNTFSTGSYS
+1967 QFLTNTFSTGAYS
-1980 LMKAN
+1980 LAKAN
-1985 VEHGVKNTTK
+1985 AELGVKNINTK
-1995 GGFQKS
+1995 SGFQKS

>member
-11 TPDQTLNQTDFV
+11 TPDQTPNQTDFV
-23 PQRFINNLQAAF
+23 PQRFINNLQVAF

-74 ANKAIKNPTK
+74 ANKAIKNPAK

-139 NTQQI
+139 NTPQI
-144 QNFMENIIQPPISD
+144 RNFMENIIQPPISD

-185 EKFMGVFDEFLKAR
+185 QKFMGVFDESLKAR
-199 QEAEKNAEPTGGDWL
+199 QEAEKNAEPAGGDWL

-234 HQEPRPDFEQNIAT
+234 NQEPRPDFEQNVAT

-263 LDERGNFS
+263 LDERGNFF
-271 KFTLGDMEMLDVE
+271 KFTLGDVEMLDVE

-308 LMGSHSGIEPEKVSL
+308 LMGSHSSIEPEKVSL

-338 ATVGYKNQQG
+338 ATVGYKDQQG
-348 SNVATLINAHLN
+348 SNVATLINVHLH
-360 NGSGLVIAG
+360 NGSGLIIAG
-369 NENGIKNPSFY
+369 NENGIKNSSFY
-380 LYKQDQLTGLKQA
+380 LYKEDQLTGLKQA
-393 LSQEEIQNK
+393 MSQEEIQNK

-409 AQNNAKLD
+409 ARNNAKLD

-429 EIGNFQ
+429 EIENFQ
-435 KDRKAYLDALGS
+435 KDRKAYLDALGN

-498 LKYDGVMFVD
+498 LKYDGVMFVN
-508 YSNFKYTNVSKS
+508 YSNFKYTNASKS
-520 PDKGLGA
+520 PDKGVGA
-527 TNGVSHLEANFSKV
+527 TNGVSHLEANLSKV

-628 SLEKEVAKKL
+628 HLEKEVAKKL

-676 AFDPNLKGVRSEL
+676 AFDPNLKGIRSEL

-752 NDFKNGKNKDFS
+752 NDFKSGKNKDFS

-790 DNLNQAVSETKLTGN
+790 DNLNQAVSETKLTGD

-814 ELKNLSLDLGKN
+814 ELKNLSLDQKNESFNIGKN
-826 SDLQF
+826 SDLQS
-831 VRDGVRGTLVGNGL
+831 VRDSVRGTLVGNGL
-845 SKTEATTLTK
+845 SKTEATKLSK

-866 KLFGKSNNNNNGLKN
+866 KLFGKSNNNSNGLKN

-891 KKKAGQATSPEEP
+891 KKKAGQAASPEEP
-904 IYAQVARKMSVK
+904 IYAQVAKKVSAK
-916 IDQLNEAASAI
+916 IDQLNEATSAI

-949 AGQSASPEEPIYAQV
+949 AG
-964 AKKVSAKIDQLNE
+964 
-977 SASAINRKID
+977 R
-987 RINKIAS
+987 
-994 AGKGVGGFSGAGQSA
+994 
-1009 SPEEPI
+1009 
-1015 YAQVAKKVRAKI
+1015 
-1027 DQLNESASAINRK
+1027 
-1040 MDRINKI
+1040 
-1047 ASAGKG
+1047 
-1053 VGGFRGAG
+1053 
-1061 QSASPEEPI
+1061 
-1070 YAQVAKK
+1070 
-1077 VRAKIDQLNESASAI
+1077 
-1092 NRKMDR
+1092 
-1098 INKIASAGKGVGGF
+1098 
-1112 SGAGQSASPEE
+1112 
-1123 PLYAQ
+1123 
-1128 VAKKVRAKIDQ
+1128 
-1139 LNESASAINRKI
+1139 
-1151 DRINKIA
+1151 
-1158 SAGKGVGG
+1158 
-1166 FRGAGQS
+1166 
-1173 ASPEEP
+1173 
-1179 IYAQVAKKVSAKID
+1179 
-1193 QLNESASAINRKM
+1193 
-1206 DRINKIASAGKGVGG
+1206 
-1221 FSGAGQSAS
+1221 
-1230 PEEPLYAQV
+1230 
-1239 AKKVSAK
+1239 
-1246 IDQLNESASAI
+1246 
-1257 NRKIDRINK
+1257 
-1266 IASAGKGVGGF
+1266 
-1277 SGAGQSASP
+1277 
-1286 EEPLYAQVAKKVRA
+1286 
-1300 KIDQLNESAS
+1300 
-1310 AINRKMDRINKI
+1310 
-1322 ASAGKGV
+1322 
-1329 GGFRGAG
+1329 
-1336 QSASPEEPL
+1336 
-1345 YAQVAKKVSAKIDQL
+1345 
-1360 NESASAINRKIDR
+1360 
-1373 INKIASAGKGV
+1373 
-1384 GGFRG
+1384 
-1389 AGQSASPEEPLYA
+1389 
-1402 QVAKKV
+1402 
-1408 RAKIDQLNES
+1408 
-1418 ASAINRKIDRIN
+1418 
-1430 KIASAGKGVGGFR
+1430 
-1443 GAGQSASPEEPLYA
+1443 
-1457 QVAKK
+1457 
-1462 VRAKID
+1462 
-1468 QLNESASAIN
+1468 
-1478 RKIDRINKIAS
+1478 
-1489 AGKGVGG
+1489 
-1496 FSGAGQSASP
+1496 
-1506 EEPLYAQVAKKVRA
+1506 
-1520 KIDQLN
+1520 
-1526 ESASAINRKMDRI
+1526 
-1539 NKIASAGKGV
+1539 
-1549 GGFRGAGQSASP
+1549 
-1561 EEPLYAQ
+1561 
-1568 VAKKVSAKID
+1568 
-1578 QLNES
+1578 
-1583 ASAINRKMDRINKIA
+1583 
-1598 SAGKGVGGFRG
+1598 
-1609 AGQSASPEEPIY
+1609 
-1621 AQVAKKVSAKI
+1621 
-1632 DQLNESASAINRK
+1632 
-1645 MDRINKIA
+1645 
-1653 SAGKGVGGFR
+1653 
-1663 GAGQSASPE
+1663 
-1672 EPLYAQV
+1672 
-1679 AKKVSAKID
+1679 
-1688 QLNESASAINRKID
+1688 
-1702 RINKIASAGK
+1702 
-1712 GVGGF
+1712 
-1717 SGAGQSA
+1717 
-1724 SPEEPIYAQVAKKVS
+1724 
-1739 AKIDQ
+1739 
-1744 LNESASAI
+1744 
-1752 NRKIDRINKIASAG
+1752 
-1766 KGVGGFS
+1766 
-1773 GAGQSASPEPI
+1773 SASPEPI

-1795 AGFSL
+1795 AGFPL

-1834 KAGHFDKLEQKIDE
+1834 KTGHFGNLEQKIDE

-1888 SNVQSGTINEKA
+1888 SNVQNGMINERA

-1915 NDKIVAH
+1915 SDKIVAH

-1967 QFLTNTFSTGSYS
+1967 QFLTNAFSTGSYS
-1980 LMKAN
+1980 LMKA
-1985 VEHGVKNTTK
+1985 ELGVKNINTK
-1995 GGFQKS
+1995 SGFQKS

>member
-11 TPDQTLNQTDFV
+11 TPDQTPNQTDFV
-23 PQRFINNLQAAF
+23 PQRFINNLQVAF
-35 IKVDNAVASF
+35 LKVDNAVASF

-108 DSSVD
+108 DSSVE
-113 SFKKFGDQRYQIF
+113 SFRKFGDQRYQIF
-126 TSWVSLQKDPSKI
+126 TSWVSLQKDPSTI
-139 NTQQI
+139 DTQQI
-144 QNFMENIIQPPISD
+144 RNFMENIIQPPISD

-185 EKFMGVFDEFLKAR
+185 EKFMGVFDESLKER
-199 QEAEKNAEPTGGDWL
+199 QEAEKNEEPVGGDWL

-234 HQEPRPDFEQNIAT
+234 NQEPRPDFEQNLAT
-248 TTTDIQGLPPEARDL
+248 TTTDIQDLPPEARDL
-263 LDERGNFS
+263 LDERGNFF
-271 KFTLGDMEMLDVE
+271 KFTLGDVEMLDVE

-308 LMGSHSGIEPEKVSL
+308 LMGSHSNIEPEKVSL
-323 LYGDNGGPEARHDWN
+323 LYGDNGGSEARHDWN

-348 SNVATLINAHLN
+348 NNVATLINAHLN
-360 NGSGLVIAG
+360 NGSGLIIAG

-380 LYKQDQLTGLKQA
+380 LYKEDQLTGLKQA
-393 LSQEEIQNK
+393 MSQEEIQNK

-409 AQNNAKLD
+409 AKNNAKLD

-435 KDRKAYLDALGS
+435 KDRKAYLDALGN

-498 LKYDGVMFVD
+498 LKYDGVMFVN
-508 YSNFKYTNVSKS
+508 YSNFKYTNASKS
-520 PDKGLGA
+520 PDKGVGA

-559 RDLEDKLW
+559 RDLEDKLF
-567 AKGLSPQEAN
+567 AKGLSPQEVN
-577 KLIKDFLNSNKEL
+577 KLIKDFLNSNKEM

-604 KNTGNYDEVKKAQK
+604 KNIGNYDEVKKAQK

-628 SLEKEVAKKL
+628 HLEKEVAKKL

-703 GKSFDELK
+703 GKSFDDFK

-790 DNLNQAVSETKLTGN
+790 DNLNQAISETKLTGN

-814 ELKNLSLDLGKN
+814 ELKSLSLDLGKN
-826 SDLQF
+826 SDLQKS
-831 VRDGVRGTLVGNGL
+831 VKNGVNGTLVGNGL

-855 NFSDIRKELSE
+855 NFSDIRKELNE
-866 KLFGKSNNNNNGLKN
+866 KLFGNSNNNNNGLKN
-881 NEEPIYAQVN
+881 NAEPIYAKVN
-891 KKKAGQATSPEEP
+891 KKKTGQATSPEEP
-904 IYAQVARKMSVK
+904 IYAQVAKKVSAK
-916 IDQLNEAASAI
+916 IDQLNEATSAI

-949 AGQSASPEEPIYAQV
+949 AG
-964 AKKVSAKIDQLNE
+964 
-977 SASAINRKID
+977 R
-987 RINKIAS
+987 
-994 AGKGVGGFSGAGQSA
+994 
-1009 SPEEPI
+1009 
-1015 YAQVAKKVRAKI
+1015 
-1027 DQLNESASAINRK
+1027 
-1040 MDRINKI
+1040 
-1047 ASAGKG
+1047 
-1053 VGGFRGAG
+1053 
-1061 QSASPEEPI
+1061 
-1070 YAQVAKK
+1070 
-1077 VRAKIDQLNESASAI
+1077 
-1092 NRKMDR
+1092 
-1098 INKIASAGKGVGGF
+1098 
-1112 SGAGQSASPEE
+1112 
-1123 PLYAQ
+1123 
-1128 VAKKVRAKIDQ
+1128 
-1139 LNESASAINRKI
+1139 
-1151 DRINKIA
+1151 
-1158 SAGKGVGG
+1158 
-1166 FRGAGQS
+1166 
-1173 ASPEEP
+1173 
-1179 IYAQVAKKVSAKID
+1179 
-1193 QLNESASAINRKM
+1193 
-1206 DRINKIASAGKGVGG
+1206 
-1221 FSGAGQSAS
+1221 
-1230 PEEPLYAQV
+1230 
-1239 AKKVSAK
+1239 
-1246 IDQLNESASAI
+1246 
-1257 NRKIDRINK
+1257 
-1266 IASAGKGVGGF
+1266 
-1277 SGAGQSASP
+1277 
-1286 EEPLYAQVAKKVRA
+1286 
-1300 KIDQLNESAS
+1300 
-1310 AINRKMDRINKI
+1310 
-1322 ASAGKGV
+1322 
-1329 GGFRGAG
+1329 
-1336 QSASPEEPL
+1336 
-1345 YAQVAKKVSAKIDQL
+1345 
-1360 NESASAINRKIDR
+1360 
-1373 INKIASAGKGV
+1373 
-1384 GGFRG
+1384 
-1389 AGQSASPEEPLYA
+1389 
-1402 QVAKKV
+1402 
-1408 RAKIDQLNES
+1408 
-1418 ASAINRKIDRIN
+1418 
-1430 KIASAGKGVGGFR
+1430 
-1443 GAGQSASPEEPLYA
+1443 
-1457 QVAKK
+1457 
-1462 VRAKID
+1462 
-1468 QLNESASAIN
+1468 
-1478 RKIDRINKIAS
+1478 
-1489 AGKGVGG
+1489 
-1496 FSGAGQSASP
+1496 
-1506 EEPLYAQVAKKVRA
+1506 
-1520 KIDQLN
+1520 
-1526 ESASAINRKMDRI
+1526 
-1539 NKIASAGKGV
+1539 
-1549 GGFRGAGQSASP
+1549 
-1561 EEPLYAQ
+1561 
-1568 VAKKVSAKID
+1568 
-1578 QLNES
+1578 
-1583 ASAINRKMDRINKIA
+1583 
-1598 SAGKGVGGFRG
+1598 
-1609 AGQSASPEEPIY
+1609 
-1621 AQVAKKVSAKI
+1621 
-1632 DQLNESASAINRK
+1632 
-1645 MDRINKIA
+1645 
-1653 SAGKGVGGFR
+1653 
-1663 GAGQSASPE
+1663 
-1672 EPLYAQV
+1672 
-1679 AKKVSAKID
+1679 
-1688 QLNESASAINRKID
+1688 
-1702 RINKIASAGK
+1702 
-1712 GVGGF
+1712 
-1717 SGAGQSA
+1717 
-1724 SPEEPIYAQVAKKVS
+1724 
-1739 AKIDQ
+1739 
-1744 LNESASAI
+1744 
-1752 NRKIDRINKIASAG
+1752 
-1766 KGVGGFS
+1766 
-1773 GAGQSASPEPI
+1773 SASPEPI

-1795 AGFSL
+1795 AGFPL
-1800 RRSAAVNDLSK
+1800 RRSTAVNDLSK

-1834 KAGHFDKLEQKIDE
+1834 KTGHFDKLEQKIDE

-1869 TGLQAKLDNY
+1869 TSLQAKLDNY

-1995 GGFQKS
+1995 SGFQKS

>member
-11 TPDQTLNQTDFV
+11 TPDQTLNPTDFV
-23 PQRFINNLQAAF
+23 PQRFINNLQVAF
-35 IKVDNAVASF
+35 LKVDSAVASF

-74 ANKAIKNPTK
+74 ANKAIKNPAK

-126 TSWVSLQKDPSKI
+126 TSWVSHQKDPSKI

-144 QNFMENIIQPPISD
+144 RNFMENIIQPPISD

-185 EKFMGVFDEFLKAR
+185 QKFMGVFDESLKER
-199 QEAEKNAEPTGGDWL
+199 QEAEKNAEPAGDWL

-234 HQEPRPDFEQNIAT
+234 HQEPRPDFEQNLAT

-308 LMGSHSGIEPEKVSL
+308 LMGGHSNIEPEKVSL

-338 ATVGYKNQQG
+338 ATVGYKDQQG
-348 SNVATLINAHLN
+348 NNVATLINAHLN
-360 NGSGLVIAG
+360 NGSGLIIAG
-369 NENGIKNPSFY
+369 NEDGIKNPSFY
-380 LYKQDQLTGLKQA
+380 LYKEDQLTGLKQA
-393 LSQEEIQNK
+393 MSQEEIQNK

-409 AQNNAKLD
+409 ARNNAKLD

-429 EIGNFQ
+429 EIENFQ
-435 KDRKAYLDALGS
+435 KDRKAYLDALGN
-447 DHIAFVSKKDPK
+447 DHIAFVSKKDQK

-487 DGETKT
+487 DGEVKT
-493 TLQGS
+493 TLQGN
-498 LKYDGVMFVD
+498 LKYDGIMFVD
-508 YSNFKYTNVSKS
+508 YSNFKYTNASKS
-520 PDKGLGA
+520 PDKGVGT

-559 RDLEDKLW
+559 RDLEDKLL

-577 KLIKDFLNSNKEL
+577 KLIKDFLNSNKEM

-628 SLEKEVAKKL
+628 HLEKEVAKKL
-638 ESRNDNKNRM
+638 ESRNENKNRM
-648 EAKAQANSQ
+648 EAKAQANSR

-752 NDFKNGKNKDFS
+752 NDFKNGKNNDFS

-790 DNLNQAVSETKLTGN
+790 DNLNQAVSETKLTGD

-814 ELKNLSLDLGKN
+814 ELKNLSLDQKNESFNVGKN
-826 SDLQF
+826 SDLQS
-831 VRDGVRGTLVGNGL
+831 VRDSVRGTLVGNGL
-845 SKTEATTLTK
+845 SKTEATKLSK

-866 KLFGKSNNNNNGLKN
+866 KLFGKSNSNGLKN
-881 NEEPIYAQVN
+881 NEEPIYAKVN
-891 KKKAGQATSPEEP
+891 KKKTGQA
-904 IYAQVARKMSVK
+904 
-916 IDQLNEAASAI
+916 
-927 NRKIDRINK
+927 
-936 IASAGKGVGGFSG
+936 
-949 AGQSASPEEPIYAQV
+949 ASPEEPIYAQV

-977 SASAINRKID
+977 ATSKINAKID

-994 AGKGVGGFSGAGQSA
+994 AGKGVGNFSGAG
-1009 SPEEPI
+1009 
-1015 YAQVAKKVRAKI
+1015 R
-1027 DQLNESASAINRK
+1027 
-1040 MDRINKI
+1040 
-1047 ASAGKG
+1047 
-1053 VGGFRGAG
+1053 
-1061 QSASPEEPI
+1061 
-1070 YAQVAKK
+1070 
-1077 VRAKIDQLNESASAI
+1077 
-1092 NRKMDR
+1092 
-1098 INKIASAGKGVGGF
+1098 
-1112 SGAGQSASPEE
+1112 
-1123 PLYAQ
+1123 
-1128 VAKKVRAKIDQ
+1128 
-1139 LNESASAINRKI
+1139 
-1151 DRINKIA
+1151 
-1158 SAGKGVGG
+1158 
-1166 FRGAGQS
+1166 
-1173 ASPEEP
+1173 
-1179 IYAQVAKKVSAKID
+1179 
-1193 QLNESASAINRKM
+1193 
-1206 DRINKIASAGKGVGG
+1206 
-1221 FSGAGQSAS
+1221 
-1230 PEEPLYAQV
+1230 
-1239 AKKVSAK
+1239 
-1246 IDQLNESASAI
+1246 
-1257 NRKIDRINK
+1257 
-1266 IASAGKGVGGF
+1266 
-1277 SGAGQSASP
+1277 
-1286 EEPLYAQVAKKVRA
+1286 
-1300 KIDQLNESAS
+1300 
-1310 AINRKMDRINKI
+1310 
-1322 ASAGKGV
+1322 
-1329 GGFRGAG
+1329 
-1336 QSASPEEPL
+1336 
-1345 YAQVAKKVSAKIDQL
+1345 
-1360 NESASAINRKIDR
+1360 
-1373 INKIASAGKGV
+1373 
-1384 GGFRG
+1384 
-1389 AGQSASPEEPLYA
+1389 
-1402 QVAKKV
+1402 
-1408 RAKIDQLNES
+1408 
-1418 ASAINRKIDRIN
+1418 
-1430 KIASAGKGVGGFR
+1430 
-1443 GAGQSASPEEPLYA
+1443 
-1457 QVAKK
+1457 
-1462 VRAKID
+1462 
-1468 QLNESASAIN
+1468 
-1478 RKIDRINKIAS
+1478 
-1489 AGKGVGG
+1489 
-1496 FSGAGQSASP
+1496 
-1506 EEPLYAQVAKKVRA
+1506 
-1520 KIDQLN
+1520 
-1526 ESASAINRKMDRI
+1526 
-1539 NKIASAGKGV
+1539 
-1549 GGFRGAGQSASP
+1549 
-1561 EEPLYAQ
+1561 
-1568 VAKKVSAKID
+1568 
-1578 QLNES
+1578 
-1583 ASAINRKMDRINKIA
+1583 
-1598 SAGKGVGGFRG
+1598 
-1609 AGQSASPEEPIY
+1609 
-1621 AQVAKKVSAKI
+1621 
-1632 DQLNESASAINRK
+1632 
-1645 MDRINKIA
+1645 
-1653 SAGKGVGGFR
+1653 
-1663 GAGQSASPE
+1663 
-1672 EPLYAQV
+1672 
-1679 AKKVSAKID
+1679 
-1688 QLNESASAINRKID
+1688 
-1702 RINKIASAGK
+1702 
-1712 GVGGF
+1712 
-1717 SGAGQSA
+1717 
-1724 SPEEPIYAQVAKKVS
+1724 
-1739 AKIDQ
+1739 
-1744 LNESASAI
+1744 
-1752 NRKIDRINKIASAG
+1752 
-1766 KGVGGFS
+1766 
-1773 GAGQSASPEPI
+1773 SASPEPI

-1795 AGFSL
+1795 AGFPL
-1800 RRSAAVNDLSK
+1800 RRYAGVNDLTK

-1824 GDLNQAVSEA
+1824 GDLSQAVSEA
-1834 KAGHFDKLEQKIDE
+1834 KIGHFGKLEQKIDE
-1848 LKDSTKKNALKL
+1848 LKDSTKKNAVKL

-1888 SNVQSGTINEKA
+1888 SNVKDGTINEKA

-1915 NDKIVAH
+1915 NDKVVAH
-1922 NVGSAHLSEYDKI
+1922 NVGSAHLSEYDNI

-1967 QFLTNTFSTGSYS
+1967 QFLTNTFSAGAYS
-1980 LMKAN
+1980 LAKAN
-1985 VEHGVKNTTK
+1985 AELGVKNINTK
-1995 GGFQKS
+1995 SGFQKS

>member
-1 MTNET
+1 MWWFLAVFDTKLGKGETMTNET

-11 TPDQTLNQTDFV
+11 TPDQTTNQTDFV
-23 PQRFINNLQAAF
+23 PQRFINNLQVAF

-74 ANKAIKNPTK
+74 ANKAIKNPAK

-97 DLINKDNLIAV
+97 DLINKDNLITV
-108 DSSVD
+108 DSSVE

-144 QNFMENIIQPPISD
+144 RNFMENIIQPPISD

-185 EKFMGVFDEFLKAR
+185 QKFMGVFDESLKAR
-199 QEAEKNAEPTGGDWL
+199 QEAEKNAEPAGGDWL

-234 HQEPRPDFEQNIAT
+234 HQEPRPDFEQNLAT

-263 LDERGNFS
+263 LDERGNFF
-271 KFTLGDMEMLDVE
+271 KFTLGDVEMLDVE
-284 GVADKDPNYK
+284 GVADKGPNYK

-308 LMGSHSGIEPEKVSL
+308 LMGGHSSIEPEKVSL

-348 SNVATLINAHLN
+348 NNVATLINAHLN
-360 NGSGLVIAG
+360 NGSGLIIAG

-380 LYKQDQLTGLKQA
+380 LYKEDQLTGLKQA

-429 EIGNFQ
+429 EIENFQ
-435 KDRKAYLDALGS
+435 KDRKAYLDALGN

-493 TLQGS
+493 TLQGN
-498 LKYDGVMFVD
+498 LKYDGVMFVN
-508 YSNFKYTNVSKS
+508 YSNFKYTNASKS
-520 PDKGLGA
+520 PDKGVGA

-577 KLIKDFLNSNKEL
+577 KLIKDFLNSNKEM

-598 KAVAEA
+598 KAIAEA

-628 SLEKEVAKKL
+628 HLEKEVAKKL

-676 AFDPNLKGVRSEL
+676 AFDPNLKGIRSEL

-711 NGKNNDFSKAEETLK
+711 SGKNNDFSKAEETLK

-764 KVTQAKSDLE
+764 KVTQAKNDLE

-790 DNLNQAVSETKLTGN
+790 DNLNQAVSEAKLTGD

-814 ELKNLSLDLGKN
+814 ELKNLSLDQKNESFNVGKN
-826 SDLQF
+826 SDLQKS
-831 VRDGVRGTLVGNGL
+831 VKNGVNGTLVGNGL

-855 NFSDIRKELSE
+855 NFSDIRKELNE
-866 KLFGKSNNNNNGLKN
+866 KLFGNSNNNNNELKN
-881 NEEPIYAQVN
+881 NTEPIYAQVN

-904 IYAQVARKMSVK
+904 IYAQVAKKVSAK
-916 IDQLNEAASAI
+916 IDQLNEATSAI

-949 AGQSASPEEPIYAQV
+949 
-964 AKKVSAKIDQLNE
+964 
-977 SASAINRKID
+977 
-987 RINKIAS
+987 
-994 AGKGVGGFSGAGQSA
+994 VG
-1009 SPEEPI
+1009 
-1015 YAQVAKKVRAKI
+1015 R
-1027 DQLNESASAINRK
+1027 
-1040 MDRINKI
+1040 
-1047 ASAGKG
+1047 
-1053 VGGFRGAG
+1053 
-1061 QSASPEEPI
+1061 
-1070 YAQVAKK
+1070 
-1077 VRAKIDQLNESASAI
+1077 
-1092 NRKMDR
+1092 
-1098 INKIASAGKGVGGF
+1098 
-1112 SGAGQSASPEE
+1112 
-1123 PLYAQ
+1123 
-1128 VAKKVRAKIDQ
+1128 
-1139 LNESASAINRKI
+1139 
-1151 DRINKIA
+1151 
-1158 SAGKGVGG
+1158 
-1166 FRGAGQS
+1166 
-1173 ASPEEP
+1173 
-1179 IYAQVAKKVSAKID
+1179 
-1193 QLNESASAINRKM
+1193 
-1206 DRINKIASAGKGVGG
+1206 
-1221 FSGAGQSAS
+1221 
-1230 PEEPLYAQV
+1230 
-1239 AKKVSAK
+1239 
-1246 IDQLNESASAI
+1246 
-1257 NRKIDRINK
+1257 
-1266 IASAGKGVGGF
+1266 
-1277 SGAGQSASP
+1277 
-1286 EEPLYAQVAKKVRA
+1286 
-1300 KIDQLNESAS
+1300 
-1310 AINRKMDRINKI
+1310 
-1322 ASAGKGV
+1322 
-1329 GGFRGAG
+1329 
-1336 QSASPEEPL
+1336 
-1345 YAQVAKKVSAKIDQL
+1345 
-1360 NESASAINRKIDR
+1360 
-1373 INKIASAGKGV
+1373 
-1384 GGFRG
+1384 
-1389 AGQSASPEEPLYA
+1389 
-1402 QVAKKV
+1402 
-1408 RAKIDQLNES
+1408 
-1418 ASAINRKIDRIN
+1418 
-1430 KIASAGKGVGGFR
+1430 
-1443 GAGQSASPEEPLYA
+1443 
-1457 QVAKK
+1457 
-1462 VRAKID
+1462 
-1468 QLNESASAIN
+1468 
-1478 RKIDRINKIAS
+1478 
-1489 AGKGVGG
+1489 
-1496 FSGAGQSASP
+1496 
-1506 EEPLYAQVAKKVRA
+1506 
-1520 KIDQLN
+1520 
-1526 ESASAINRKMDRI
+1526 
-1539 NKIASAGKGV
+1539 
-1549 GGFRGAGQSASP
+1549 
-1561 EEPLYAQ
+1561 
-1568 VAKKVSAKID
+1568 
-1578 QLNES
+1578 
-1583 ASAINRKMDRINKIA
+1583 
-1598 SAGKGVGGFRG
+1598 
-1609 AGQSASPEEPIY
+1609 
-1621 AQVAKKVSAKI
+1621 
-1632 DQLNESASAINRK
+1632 
-1645 MDRINKIA
+1645 
-1653 SAGKGVGGFR
+1653 
-1663 GAGQSASPE
+1663 
-1672 EPLYAQV
+1672 
-1679 AKKVSAKID
+1679 
-1688 QLNESASAINRKID
+1688 
-1702 RINKIASAGK
+1702 
-1712 GVGGF
+1712 
-1717 SGAGQSA
+1717 
-1724 SPEEPIYAQVAKKVS
+1724 
-1739 AKIDQ
+1739 
-1744 LNESASAI
+1744 
-1752 NRKIDRINKIASAG
+1752 
-1766 KGVGGFS
+1766 
-1773 GAGQSASPEPI
+1773 SASPEPI
-1784 YATIDFDEANQ
+1784 YATIDFDETNQ
-1795 AGFSL
+1795 AGFPL
-1800 RRSAAVNDLSK
+1800 RRYAAVDDLSK

-1834 KAGHFDKLEQKIDE
+1834 KTGHFGSLEQKIDE

-1888 SNVQSGTINEKA
+1888 SNVHNGTINEKA

-1935 GFNQKNMKDYSDSFK
+1935 GFNQKNMKGYSDSFK

-1995 GGFQKS
+1995 SGFQKS

>member
-11 TPDQTLNQTDFV
+11 TPDQTLNPTDFV
-23 PQRFINNLQAAF
+23 PQRFINNLQVAF
-35 IKVDNAVASF
+35 LKVDNAVASF

-144 QNFMENIIQPPISD
+144 RNFMENIIQPPISD

-185 EKFMGVFDEFLKAR
+185 QKFMGVFDESLKER
-199 QEAEKNAEPTGGDWL
+199 QEAEKNAEPASGDWL

-234 HQEPRPDFEQNIAT
+234 HQEPRPDFEQNLAT

-308 LMGSHSGIEPEKVSL
+308 LMGGHSNIEPEKVSL

-338 ATVGYKNQQG
+338 ATVGYRDQQG

-369 NENGIKNPSFY
+369 NEDGIKNPSFY
-380 LYKQDQLTGLKQA
+380 LYKEDQLTGLKQA
-393 LSQEEIQNK
+393 MSQEEIQNK

-409 AQNNAKLD
+409 AKNNAKLD

-435 KDRKAYLDALGS
+435 KDRKAYLDALGN

-487 DGETKT
+487 DGEVKT

-498 LKYDGVMFVD
+498 LKYDGVMFVN
-508 YSNFKYTNVSKS
+508 YSNFKYTNASKS
-520 PDKGLGA
+520 PDKGVGA
-527 TNGVSHLEANFSKV
+527 TNGVSHLEANLSKV

-628 SLEKEVAKKL
+628 HLEKEVVKKL

-752 NDFKNGKNKDFS
+752 NELKNGKNNDFS

-790 DNLNQAVSETKLTGN
+790 DNLNQAVSETKLTGD

-814 ELKNLSLDLGKN
+814 ELKNLSLDQKNESFNVGKN

-831 VRDGVRGTLVGNGL
+831 VRDSVRGTLVGNGL
-845 SKTEATTLTK
+845 SKTEATKLSK

-866 KLFGKSNNNNNGLKN
+866 KLFGKSNSNGLKN
-881 NEEPIYAQVN
+881 NTEPIYAKVN
-891 KKKAGQATSPEEP
+891 KKKTGQA
-904 IYAQVARKMSVK
+904 
-916 IDQLNEAASAI
+916 
-927 NRKIDRINK
+927 
-936 IASAGKGVGGFSG
+936 
-949 AGQSASPEEPIYAQV
+949 ASPEEPIYAQV

-977 SASAINRKID
+977 AT
-987 RINKIAS
+987 
-994 AGKGVGGFSGAGQSA
+994 
-1009 SPEEPI
+1009 
-1015 YAQVAKKVRAKI
+1015 
-1027 DQLNESASAINRK
+1027 
-1040 MDRINKI
+1040 
-1047 ASAGKG
+1047 
-1053 VGGFRGAG
+1053 
-1061 QSASPEEPI
+1061 
-1070 YAQVAKK
+1070 
-1077 VRAKIDQLNESASAI
+1077 
-1092 NRKMDR
+1092 
-1098 INKIASAGKGVGGF
+1098 
-1112 SGAGQSASPEE
+1112 
-1123 PLYAQ
+1123 
-1128 VAKKVRAKIDQ
+1128 
-1139 LNESASAINRKI
+1139 
-1151 DRINKIA
+1151 
-1158 SAGKGVGG
+1158 
-1166 FRGAGQS
+1166 
-1173 ASPEEP
+1173 
-1179 IYAQVAKKVSAKID
+1179 
-1193 QLNESASAINRKM
+1193 
-1206 DRINKIASAGKGVGG
+1206 
-1221 FSGAGQSAS
+1221 
-1230 PEEPLYAQV
+1230 
-1239 AKKVSAK
+1239 
-1246 IDQLNESASAI
+1246 
-1257 NRKIDRINK
+1257 
-1266 IASAGKGVGGF
+1266 
-1277 SGAGQSASP
+1277 
-1286 EEPLYAQVAKKVRA
+1286 
-1300 KIDQLNESAS
+1300 
-1310 AINRKMDRINKI
+1310 
-1322 ASAGKGV
+1322 
-1329 GGFRGAG
+1329 
-1336 QSASPEEPL
+1336 
-1345 YAQVAKKVSAKIDQL
+1345 
-1360 NESASAINRKIDR
+1360 
-1373 INKIASAGKGV
+1373 
-1384 GGFRG
+1384 
-1389 AGQSASPEEPLYA
+1389 
-1402 QVAKKV
+1402 
-1408 RAKIDQLNES
+1408 
-1418 ASAINRKIDRIN
+1418 
-1430 KIASAGKGVGGFR
+1430 
-1443 GAGQSASPEEPLYA
+1443 
-1457 QVAKK
+1457 
-1462 VRAKID
+1462 
-1468 QLNESASAIN
+1468 
-1478 RKIDRINKIAS
+1478 
-1489 AGKGVGG
+1489 
-1496 FSGAGQSASP
+1496 
-1506 EEPLYAQVAKKVRA
+1506 
-1520 KIDQLN
+1520 
-1526 ESASAINRKMDRI
+1526 
-1539 NKIASAGKGV
+1539 
-1549 GGFRGAGQSASP
+1549 
-1561 EEPLYAQ
+1561 
-1568 VAKKVSAKID
+1568 
-1578 QLNES
+1578 
-1583 ASAINRKMDRINKIA
+1583 
-1598 SAGKGVGGFRG
+1598 
-1609 AGQSASPEEPIY
+1609 
-1621 AQVAKKVSAKI
+1621 
-1632 DQLNESASAINRK
+1632 
-1645 MDRINKIA
+1645 
-1653 SAGKGVGGFR
+1653 
-1663 GAGQSASPE
+1663 
-1672 EPLYAQV
+1672 
-1679 AKKVSAKID
+1679 
-1688 QLNESASAINRKID
+1688 
-1702 RINKIASAGK
+1702 
-1712 GVGGF
+1712 
-1717 SGAGQSA
+1717 
-1724 SPEEPIYAQVAKKVS
+1724 
-1739 AKIDQ
+1739 
-1744 LNESASAI
+1744 SAI

-1795 AGFSL
+1795 AGFPL
-1800 RRSAAVNDLSK
+1800 KRYAGVNDLSK

-1824 GDLNQAVSEA
+1824 GDLSQAVSEA
-1834 KAGHFDKLEQKIDE
+1834 KTGHFGNLEQKIDE

-1922 NVGSAHLSEYDKI
+1922 NVGSAPLSEYDKI

-1956 NAVKDIKSSFV
+1956 SAIKDIKSGFV
-1967 QFLTNTFSTGSYS
+1967 QFLTNTFSAGAYS
-1980 LMKAN
+1980 LAKAN
-1985 VEHGVKNTTK
+1985 AELGVKNINTK
-1995 GGFQKS
+1995 SGFQKS

>member
-11 TPDQTLNQTDFV
+11 TSDQTLNQTDFV
-23 PQRFINNLQAAF
+23 PQRFINNLQVAF
-35 IKVDNAVASF
+35 LKVNNVVASF
-45 DPDQKPIVD
+45 DPNQKPIVD

-74 ANKAIKNPTK
+74 ANKAIKNPAK

-144 QNFMENIIQPPISD
+144 RNFMENIIQPPISD

-185 EKFMGVFDEFLKAR
+185 EKFMGVFDESLKAR
-199 QEAEKNAEPTGGDWL
+199 QEAEKNAEPSGGDWL

-234 HQEPRPDFEQNIAT
+234 HQEPRPDFEQNLAT

-263 LDERGNFS
+263 LDERGNFF
-271 KFTLGDMEMLDVE
+271 KFTLGDVEMLDVE
-284 GVADKDPNYK
+284 GVANKDPNYK

-308 LMGSHSGIEPEKVSL
+308 LMGGHSSIEPEKVSL

-348 SNVATLINAHLN
+348 NNVATLINAHLN
-360 NGSGLVIAG
+360 NGSGLIIAG
-369 NENGIKNPSFY
+369 NEDGIKNPSFY
-380 LYKQDQLTGLKQA
+380 LYKEDQLTGLKQA

-409 AQNNAKLD
+409 AKNNAKLD

-429 EIGNFQ
+429 EIENFQ
-435 KDRKAYLDALGS
+435 KDRKAYLDALGN
-447 DHIAFVSKKDPK
+447 DRIAFVSKKDPK

-467 GNGEVSYTL
+467 GNGELSYTL

-487 DGETKT
+487 DGEIKT

-498 LKYDGVMFVD
+498 LKYDGVMFVN
-508 YSNFKYTNVSKS
+508 YSNFKYTNASKS
-520 PDKGLGA
+520 PDKGVGT

-590 VGKVSNFN
+590 TGKVSNFN

-628 SLEKEVAKKL
+628 HLEKEVAKKL

-676 AFDPNLKGVRSEL
+676 AFDPNLKGIRSEL

-790 DNLNQAVSETKLTGN
+790 DKLNQAVSETKLTGD

-814 ELKNLSLDLGKN
+814 ELKSLSLDLGKN
-826 SDLQF
+826 SDLQKS
-831 VRDGVRGTLVGNGL
+831 VKNGVNGTLVGNGL

-855 NFSDIRKELSE
+855 NFSDIRKELNE
-866 KLFGKSNNNNNGLKN
+866 KLFGNSNNNNNGLKN
-881 NEEPIYAQVN
+881 NEEPIYAKVN
-891 KKKAGQATSPEEP
+891 KKKAGQA
-904 IYAQVARKMSVK
+904 
-916 IDQLNEAASAI
+916 
-927 NRKIDRINK
+927 
-936 IASAGKGVGGFSG
+936 
-949 AGQSASPEEPIYAQV
+949 ASPEEPIYAQV

-977 SASAINRKID
+977 ATSKINARID

-994 AGKGVGGFSGAGQSA
+994 AGKGVGGFSGAGRSA
-1009 SPEEPI
+1009 SPE
-1015 YAQVAKKVRAKI
+1015 
-1027 DQLNESASAINRK
+1027 
-1040 MDRINKI
+1040 
-1047 ASAGKG
+1047 
-1053 VGGFRGAG
+1053 
-1061 QSASPEEPI
+1061 
-1070 YAQVAKK
+1070 
-1077 VRAKIDQLNESASAI
+1077 
-1092 NRKMDR
+1092 
-1098 INKIASAGKGVGGF
+1098 
-1112 SGAGQSASPEE
+1112 
-1123 PLYAQ
+1123 
-1128 VAKKVRAKIDQ
+1128 
-1139 LNESASAINRKI
+1139 
-1151 DRINKIA
+1151 
-1158 SAGKGVGG
+1158 
-1166 FRGAGQS
+1166 
-1173 ASPEEP
+1173 
-1179 IYAQVAKKVSAKID
+1179 
-1193 QLNESASAINRKM
+1193 
-1206 DRINKIASAGKGVGG
+1206 
-1221 FSGAGQSAS
+1221 
-1230 PEEPLYAQV
+1230 
-1239 AKKVSAK
+1239 
-1246 IDQLNESASAI
+1246 
-1257 NRKIDRINK
+1257 
-1266 IASAGKGVGGF
+1266 
-1277 SGAGQSASP
+1277 
-1286 EEPLYAQVAKKVRA
+1286 
-1300 KIDQLNESAS
+1300 
-1310 AINRKMDRINKI
+1310 
-1322 ASAGKGV
+1322 
-1329 GGFRGAG
+1329 
-1336 QSASPEEPL
+1336 
-1345 YAQVAKKVSAKIDQL
+1345 
-1360 NESASAINRKIDR
+1360 
-1373 INKIASAGKGV
+1373 
-1384 GGFRG
+1384 
-1389 AGQSASPEEPLYA
+1389 
-1402 QVAKKV
+1402 
-1408 RAKIDQLNES
+1408 
-1418 ASAINRKIDRIN
+1418 
-1430 KIASAGKGVGGFR
+1430 
-1443 GAGQSASPEEPLYA
+1443 
-1457 QVAKK
+1457 
-1462 VRAKID
+1462 
-1468 QLNESASAIN
+1468 
-1478 RKIDRINKIAS
+1478 
-1489 AGKGVGG
+1489 
-1496 FSGAGQSASP
+1496 
-1506 EEPLYAQVAKKVRA
+1506 
-1520 KIDQLN
+1520 
-1526 ESASAINRKMDRI
+1526 
-1539 NKIASAGKGV
+1539 
-1549 GGFRGAGQSASP
+1549 
-1561 EEPLYAQ
+1561 
-1568 VAKKVSAKID
+1568 
-1578 QLNES
+1578 
-1583 ASAINRKMDRINKIA
+1583 
-1598 SAGKGVGGFRG
+1598 
-1609 AGQSASPEEPIY
+1609 
-1621 AQVAKKVSAKI
+1621 
-1632 DQLNESASAINRK
+1632 
-1645 MDRINKIA
+1645 
-1653 SAGKGVGGFR
+1653 
-1663 GAGQSASPE
+1663 
-1672 EPLYAQV
+1672 
-1679 AKKVSAKID
+1679 
-1688 QLNESASAINRKID
+1688 
-1702 RINKIASAGK
+1702 
-1712 GVGGF
+1712 
-1717 SGAGQSA
+1717 
-1724 SPEEPIYAQVAKKVS
+1724 
-1739 AKIDQ
+1739 
-1744 LNESASAI
+1744 
-1752 NRKIDRINKIASAG
+1752 
-1766 KGVGGFS
+1766 
-1773 GAGQSASPEPI
+1773 EPI

-1795 AGFSL
+1795 AGFPL

-1834 KAGHFDKLEQKIDE
+1834 KTGHFDNLEQKIDE
-1848 LKDSTKKNALKL
+1848 LKDSTKNNALKL

-1869 TGLQAKLDNY
+1869 TSLSAKLDNY

-1888 SNVQSGTINEKA
+1888 SNVQSGRINEKA

-1915 NDKIVAH
+1915 DDKIVAH
-1922 NVGSAHLSEYDKI
+1922 NVGSANLSEYDKI

-1967 QFLTNTFSTGSYS
+1967 QFLTNTFSTGAYN

-1985 VEHGVKNTTK
+1985 AELGVKNTNTK

>member
-11 TPDQTLNQTDFV
+11 TPDQTPNQTDFV
-23 PQRFINNLQAAF
+23 PQRFINNLQVAF

-45 DPDQKPIVD
+45 DPNQKPIVD

-126 TSWVSLQKDPSKI
+126 TSWVSLQKDPSQI
-139 NTQQI
+139 NTRQI
-144 QNFMENIIQPPISD
+144 RNFMENIIQPPISD

-185 EKFMGVFDEFLKAR
+185 EKFMGVFDESLKER
-199 QEAEKNAEPTGGDWL
+199 QEAEKNAEPSGGDWL

-234 HQEPRPDFEQNIAT
+234 HQEPRPDFEQNLAT

-271 KFTLGDMEMLDVE
+271 KFTLGDVEMLDVE

-308 LMGSHSGIEPEKVSL
+308 LMGSHSSIEPEKVSL

-348 SNVATLINAHLN
+348 SNVATLINAHLH

-380 LYKQDQLTGLKQA
+380 LYKEDQLTGLKQA
-393 LSQEEIQNK
+393 MSQEEIQNK

-429 EIGNFQ
+429 EIENFQ
-435 KDRKAYLDALGS
+435 KDRKAYLDALGN

-467 GNGEVSYTL
+467 GNGELSYTL

-487 DGETKT
+487 DRETKT

-508 YSNFKYTNVSKS
+508 YSNFKYTNASKS
-520 PDKGLGA
+520 PDKGLGT
-527 TNGVSHLEANFSKV
+527 TNGVSHLEANLSKV

-577 KLIKDFLNSNKEL
+577 KLIKDFLNSNKEM

-628 SLEKEVAKKL
+628 HLEKEVAKKL

-676 AFDPNLKGVRSEL
+676 TFDPNLKGVRSEL

-790 DNLNQAVSETKLTGN
+790 ENLNQAVSETKLTGD

-866 KLFGKSNNNNNGLKN
+866 KLFGKSNNNSNGLKN
-881 NEEPIYAQVN
+881 NEEPIYAKVN

-904 IYAQVARKMSVK
+904 IYAQVAKKVSAK
-916 IDQLNEAASAI
+916 IDQLNEATSAI

-949 AGQSASPEEPIYAQV
+949 AGRSASPE
-964 AKKVSAKIDQLNE
+964 
-977 SASAINRKID
+977 
-987 RINKIAS
+987 
-994 AGKGVGGFSGAGQSA
+994 
-1009 SPEEPI
+1009 
-1015 YAQVAKKVRAKI
+1015 
-1027 DQLNESASAINRK
+1027 
-1040 MDRINKI
+1040 
-1047 ASAGKG
+1047 
-1053 VGGFRGAG
+1053 
-1061 QSASPEEPI
+1061 
-1070 YAQVAKK
+1070 
-1077 VRAKIDQLNESASAI
+1077 
-1092 NRKMDR
+1092 
-1098 INKIASAGKGVGGF
+1098 
-1112 SGAGQSASPEE
+1112 
-1123 PLYAQ
+1123 
-1128 VAKKVRAKIDQ
+1128 
-1139 LNESASAINRKI
+1139 
-1151 DRINKIA
+1151 
-1158 SAGKGVGG
+1158 
-1166 FRGAGQS
+1166 
-1173 ASPEEP
+1173 
-1179 IYAQVAKKVSAKID
+1179 
-1193 QLNESASAINRKM
+1193 
-1206 DRINKIASAGKGVGG
+1206 
-1221 FSGAGQSAS
+1221 
-1230 PEEPLYAQV
+1230 
-1239 AKKVSAK
+1239 
-1246 IDQLNESASAI
+1246 
-1257 NRKIDRINK
+1257 
-1266 IASAGKGVGGF
+1266 
-1277 SGAGQSASP
+1277 
-1286 EEPLYAQVAKKVRA
+1286 
-1300 KIDQLNESAS
+1300 
-1310 AINRKMDRINKI
+1310 
-1322 ASAGKGV
+1322 
-1329 GGFRGAG
+1329 
-1336 QSASPEEPL
+1336 
-1345 YAQVAKKVSAKIDQL
+1345 
-1360 NESASAINRKIDR
+1360 
-1373 INKIASAGKGV
+1373 
-1384 GGFRG
+1384 
-1389 AGQSASPEEPLYA
+1389 
-1402 QVAKKV
+1402 
-1408 RAKIDQLNES
+1408 
-1418 ASAINRKIDRIN
+1418 
-1430 KIASAGKGVGGFR
+1430 
-1443 GAGQSASPEEPLYA
+1443 
-1457 QVAKK
+1457 
-1462 VRAKID
+1462 
-1468 QLNESASAIN
+1468 
-1478 RKIDRINKIAS
+1478 
-1489 AGKGVGG
+1489 
-1496 FSGAGQSASP
+1496 
-1506 EEPLYAQVAKKVRA
+1506 
-1520 KIDQLN
+1520 
-1526 ESASAINRKMDRI
+1526 
-1539 NKIASAGKGV
+1539 
-1549 GGFRGAGQSASP
+1549 
-1561 EEPLYAQ
+1561 
-1568 VAKKVSAKID
+1568 
-1578 QLNES
+1578 
-1583 ASAINRKMDRINKIA
+1583 
-1598 SAGKGVGGFRG
+1598 
-1609 AGQSASPEEPIY
+1609 
-1621 AQVAKKVSAKI
+1621 
-1632 DQLNESASAINRK
+1632 
-1645 MDRINKIA
+1645 
-1653 SAGKGVGGFR
+1653 
-1663 GAGQSASPE
+1663 
-1672 EPLYAQV
+1672 
-1679 AKKVSAKID
+1679 
-1688 QLNESASAINRKID
+1688 
-1702 RINKIASAGK
+1702 
-1712 GVGGF
+1712 
-1717 SGAGQSA
+1717 
-1724 SPEEPIYAQVAKKVS
+1724 
-1739 AKIDQ
+1739 
-1744 LNESASAI
+1744 
-1752 NRKIDRINKIASAG
+1752 
-1766 KGVGGFS
+1766 
-1773 GAGQSASPEPI
+1773 EPI
-1784 YATIDFDEANQ
+1784 YATIDFDETNQ
-1795 AGFSL
+1795 AGFPL

-1817 QELTRRI
+1817 EELTRRI

-1834 KAGHFDKLEQKIDE
+1834 KIGHFDNLEQKIDE

-1860 WVESAKQVP
+1860 WTESAKQVP

-1888 SNVQSGTINEKA
+1888 SNVQSGTINEKV

-1956 NAVKDIKSSFV
+1956 NDVKDIKSSFV

>member
-11 TPDQTLNQTDFV
+11 TPDQTLNPTDFV
-23 PQRFINNLQAAF
+23 PQRFINNLQVAF
-35 IKVDNAVASF
+35 IKVDSAVASF

-74 ANKAIKNPTK
+74 ANKAIKNPAK

-108 DSSVD
+108 DSSVE

-144 QNFMENIIQPPISD
+144 RNFMENIIQPPISD

-185 EKFMGVFDEFLKAR
+185 QKFMGVFDESLKER
-199 QEAEKNAEPTGGDWL
+199 QESEKNAEPAGGDWL

-234 HQEPRPDFEQNIAT
+234 HQEPRPDFEQNLAT

-271 KFTLGDMEMLDVE
+271 KFTLGDVEMLDVE

-308 LMGSHSGIEPEKVSL
+308 LMGSHSNIEPEKVSL

-338 ATVGYKNQQG
+338 ATVGYKDQQG
-348 SNVATLINAHLN
+348 NNVATLINAHLN
-360 NGSGLVIAG
+360 NGSGLIIAG
-369 NENGIKNPSFY
+369 NEDGIKNPSFY
-380 LYKQDQLTGLKQA
+380 LYKEDQLTGLKQA

-409 AQNNAKLD
+409 AKNNAKLD
-417 NLSEKEKEKFQT
+417 NLSEKEKEKFQA
-429 EIGNFQ
+429 EIENFQ
-435 KDRKAYLDALGS
+435 KDRKAYLDALGN
-447 DHIAFVSKKDPK
+447 DHVAFVSKKDNK

-493 TLQGS
+493 TLQGN
-498 LKYDGVMFVD
+498 LKYDGVMFVN
-508 YSNFKYTNVSKS
+508 YSNFKYTNASKS
-520 PDKGLGA
+520 PDKGVGA
-527 TNGVSHLEANFSKV
+527 TNGVSHLEANLSKV

-590 VGKVSNFN
+590 LGKVSNFN
-598 KAVAEA
+598 KTVAEA

-628 SLEKEVAKKL
+628 HLEKEVVKKL

-676 AFDPNLKGVRSEL
+676 AFDPSLKGIRSEL

-790 DNLNQAVSETKLTGN
+790 ENLNQAVSETKLTGD

-814 ELKNLSLDLGKN
+814 ELKSLSLDQKNESFNVGKN
-826 SDLQF
+826 SDLQS
-831 VRDGVRGTLVGNGL
+831 VRDSVRGTLVGNGL
-845 SKTEATTLTK
+845 SKTEATKLSK

-866 KLFGKSNNNNNGLKN
+866 KLFGKSNNNSNGLKN

-891 KKKAGQATSPEEP
+891 KKKAGQVASPEEP
-904 IYAQVARKMSVK
+904 IYAQVAKKVSAK
-916 IDQLNEAASAI
+916 IDQLNEATSAI

-949 AGQSASPEEPIYAQV
+949 AG
-964 AKKVSAKIDQLNE
+964 
-977 SASAINRKID
+977 R
-987 RINKIAS
+987 
-994 AGKGVGGFSGAGQSA
+994 
-1009 SPEEPI
+1009 
-1015 YAQVAKKVRAKI
+1015 
-1027 DQLNESASAINRK
+1027 
-1040 MDRINKI
+1040 
-1047 ASAGKG
+1047 
-1053 VGGFRGAG
+1053 
-1061 QSASPEEPI
+1061 
-1070 YAQVAKK
+1070 
-1077 VRAKIDQLNESASAI
+1077 
-1092 NRKMDR
+1092 
-1098 INKIASAGKGVGGF
+1098 
-1112 SGAGQSASPEE
+1112 
-1123 PLYAQ
+1123 
-1128 VAKKVRAKIDQ
+1128 
-1139 LNESASAINRKI
+1139 
-1151 DRINKIA
+1151 
-1158 SAGKGVGG
+1158 
-1166 FRGAGQS
+1166 
-1173 ASPEEP
+1173 
-1179 IYAQVAKKVSAKID
+1179 
-1193 QLNESASAINRKM
+1193 
-1206 DRINKIASAGKGVGG
+1206 
-1221 FSGAGQSAS
+1221 
-1230 PEEPLYAQV
+1230 
-1239 AKKVSAK
+1239 
-1246 IDQLNESASAI
+1246 
-1257 NRKIDRINK
+1257 
-1266 IASAGKGVGGF
+1266 
-1277 SGAGQSASP
+1277 
-1286 EEPLYAQVAKKVRA
+1286 
-1300 KIDQLNESAS
+1300 
-1310 AINRKMDRINKI
+1310 
-1322 ASAGKGV
+1322 
-1329 GGFRGAG
+1329 
-1336 QSASPEEPL
+1336 
-1345 YAQVAKKVSAKIDQL
+1345 
-1360 NESASAINRKIDR
+1360 
-1373 INKIASAGKGV
+1373 
-1384 GGFRG
+1384 
-1389 AGQSASPEEPLYA
+1389 
-1402 QVAKKV
+1402 
-1408 RAKIDQLNES
+1408 
-1418 ASAINRKIDRIN
+1418 
-1430 KIASAGKGVGGFR
+1430 
-1443 GAGQSASPEEPLYA
+1443 
-1457 QVAKK
+1457 
-1462 VRAKID
+1462 
-1468 QLNESASAIN
+1468 
-1478 RKIDRINKIAS
+1478 
-1489 AGKGVGG
+1489 
-1496 FSGAGQSASP
+1496 
-1506 EEPLYAQVAKKVRA
+1506 
-1520 KIDQLN
+1520 
-1526 ESASAINRKMDRI
+1526 
-1539 NKIASAGKGV
+1539 
-1549 GGFRGAGQSASP
+1549 
-1561 EEPLYAQ
+1561 
-1568 VAKKVSAKID
+1568 
-1578 QLNES
+1578 
-1583 ASAINRKMDRINKIA
+1583 
-1598 SAGKGVGGFRG
+1598 
-1609 AGQSASPEEPIY
+1609 
-1621 AQVAKKVSAKI
+1621 
-1632 DQLNESASAINRK
+1632 
-1645 MDRINKIA
+1645 
-1653 SAGKGVGGFR
+1653 
-1663 GAGQSASPE
+1663 
-1672 EPLYAQV
+1672 
-1679 AKKVSAKID
+1679 
-1688 QLNESASAINRKID
+1688 
-1702 RINKIASAGK
+1702 
-1712 GVGGF
+1712 
-1717 SGAGQSA
+1717 
-1724 SPEEPIYAQVAKKVS
+1724 
-1739 AKIDQ
+1739 
-1744 LNESASAI
+1744 
-1752 NRKIDRINKIASAG
+1752 
-1766 KGVGGFS
+1766 
-1773 GAGQSASPEPI
+1773 SASPEPI

-1795 AGFSL
+1795 AGFPL

-1834 KAGHFDKLEQKIDE
+1834 KIGHFDKLEQKIDE

-1888 SNVQSGTINEKA
+1888 SNVQDGTINEKA
-1900 TGMLT
+1900 TGVLT

-1995 GGFQKS
+1995 SGFQKS

>member
-6 IDQTT
+6 INQTI
-11 TPDQTLNQTDFV
+11 TLDQTDFV
-23 PQRFINNLQAAF
+23 PQRFINNLQVAF
-35 IKVDNAVASF
+35 VKIDNAVASF

-63 FEKISQLREEY
+63 FEKISQLREEC
-74 ANKAIKNPTK
+74 ANKAIKNPAK

-108 DSSVD
+108 DSSVE
-113 SFKKFGDQRYQIF
+113 SFRKFGDQRYQIF

-144 QNFMENIIQPPISD
+144 RNFMENIIQPPISD

-185 EKFMGVFDEFLKAR
+185 EKFMGVYESLKER
-199 QEAEKNAEPTGGDWL
+199 QEAEKNAEPAGGDWL

-234 HQEPRPDFEQNIAT
+234 NQEPRPDFEQNLAT
-248 TTTDIQGLPPEARDL
+248 TTTDIQGLLSEARDL
-263 LDERGNFS
+263 LDERGNFF
-271 KFTLGDMEMLDVE
+271 KFTLGDVEMLDVE

-308 LMGSHSGIEPEKVSL
+308 LMGGHSNIEPEKVSL

-348 SNVATLINAHLN
+348 NNVATLINAHLN
-360 NGSGLVIAG
+360 NGSGLIIMG

-380 LYKQDQLTGLKQA
+380 LYKEDQLTGLKQA

-409 AQNNAKLD
+409 AKNNAKLD

-429 EIGNFQ
+429 EIENFQ
-435 KDRKAYLDALGS
+435 KDRKAYLDALGN

-487 DGETKT
+487 DGEVKT

-498 LKYDGVMFVD
+498 LKYDGVMFVN
-508 YSNFKYTNVSKS
+508 YSNFKYTNASKS
-520 PDKGLGA
+520 PDKGVGT

-559 RDLEDKLW
+559 RDLEDKLL

-577 KLIKDFLNSNKEL
+577 KLIKDFLNSNKEM
-590 VGKVSNFN
+590 VGKVLNFN

-628 SLEKEVAKKL
+628 HLEKEVAKKL

-657 KDKIFALINKE
+657 KDKIFALINQE

-676 AFDPNLKGVRSEL
+676 AFDPNLKGIRSEL

-790 DNLNQAVSETKLTGN
+790 NNLNQAVSETKLTGD

-814 ELKNLSLDLGKN
+814 ELKSLSLDLGKN
-826 SDLQF
+826 SDLQKS
-831 VRDGVRGTLVGNGL
+831 VKNGVNGTLVGNGL

-855 NFSDIRKELSE
+855 NFSDIRKELNE
-866 KLFGKSNNNNNGLKN
+866 KLFGNSNNNNNGLKN
-881 NEEPIYAQVN
+881 NTEPIYAQVN

-904 IYAQVARKMSVK
+904 IYAQVAKKVSAK
-916 IDQLNEAASAI
+916 IDQLNEATSAI

-949 AGQSASPEEPIYAQV
+949 AG
-964 AKKVSAKIDQLNE
+964 
-977 SASAINRKID
+977 R
-987 RINKIAS
+987 
-994 AGKGVGGFSGAGQSA
+994 
-1009 SPEEPI
+1009 
-1015 YAQVAKKVRAKI
+1015 
-1027 DQLNESASAINRK
+1027 
-1040 MDRINKI
+1040 
-1047 ASAGKG
+1047 
-1053 VGGFRGAG
+1053 
-1061 QSASPEEPI
+1061 
-1070 YAQVAKK
+1070 
-1077 VRAKIDQLNESASAI
+1077 
-1092 NRKMDR
+1092 
-1098 INKIASAGKGVGGF
+1098 
-1112 SGAGQSASPEE
+1112 
-1123 PLYAQ
+1123 
-1128 VAKKVRAKIDQ
+1128 
-1139 LNESASAINRKI
+1139 
-1151 DRINKIA
+1151 
-1158 SAGKGVGG
+1158 
-1166 FRGAGQS
+1166 
-1173 ASPEEP
+1173 
-1179 IYAQVAKKVSAKID
+1179 
-1193 QLNESASAINRKM
+1193 
-1206 DRINKIASAGKGVGG
+1206 
-1221 FSGAGQSAS
+1221 
-1230 PEEPLYAQV
+1230 
-1239 AKKVSAK
+1239 
-1246 IDQLNESASAI
+1246 
-1257 NRKIDRINK
+1257 
-1266 IASAGKGVGGF
+1266 
-1277 SGAGQSASP
+1277 
-1286 EEPLYAQVAKKVRA
+1286 
-1300 KIDQLNESAS
+1300 
-1310 AINRKMDRINKI
+1310 
-1322 ASAGKGV
+1322 
-1329 GGFRGAG
+1329 
-1336 QSASPEEPL
+1336 
-1345 YAQVAKKVSAKIDQL
+1345 
-1360 NESASAINRKIDR
+1360 
-1373 INKIASAGKGV
+1373 
-1384 GGFRG
+1384 
-1389 AGQSASPEEPLYA
+1389 
-1402 QVAKKV
+1402 
-1408 RAKIDQLNES
+1408 
-1418 ASAINRKIDRIN
+1418 
-1430 KIASAGKGVGGFR
+1430 
-1443 GAGQSASPEEPLYA
+1443 
-1457 QVAKK
+1457 
-1462 VRAKID
+1462 
-1468 QLNESASAIN
+1468 
-1478 RKIDRINKIAS
+1478 
-1489 AGKGVGG
+1489 
-1496 FSGAGQSASP
+1496 
-1506 EEPLYAQVAKKVRA
+1506 
-1520 KIDQLN
+1520 
-1526 ESASAINRKMDRI
+1526 
-1539 NKIASAGKGV
+1539 
-1549 GGFRGAGQSASP
+1549 
-1561 EEPLYAQ
+1561 
-1568 VAKKVSAKID
+1568 
-1578 QLNES
+1578 
-1583 ASAINRKMDRINKIA
+1583 
-1598 SAGKGVGGFRG
+1598 
-1609 AGQSASPEEPIY
+1609 
-1621 AQVAKKVSAKI
+1621 
-1632 DQLNESASAINRK
+1632 
-1645 MDRINKIA
+1645 
-1653 SAGKGVGGFR
+1653 
-1663 GAGQSASPE
+1663 
-1672 EPLYAQV
+1672 
-1679 AKKVSAKID
+1679 
-1688 QLNESASAINRKID
+1688 
-1702 RINKIASAGK
+1702 
-1712 GVGGF
+1712 
-1717 SGAGQSA
+1717 
-1724 SPEEPIYAQVAKKVS
+1724 
-1739 AKIDQ
+1739 
-1744 LNESASAI
+1744 
-1752 NRKIDRINKIASAG
+1752 
-1766 KGVGGFS
+1766 
-1773 GAGQSASPEPI
+1773 SASPEPI
-1784 YATIDFDEANQ
+1784 YATIDFDDANQ
-1795 AGFSL
+1795 AGFPL
-1800 RRSAAVNDLSK
+1800 RRSTAVNDLSK

-1817 QELTRRI
+1817 QELTLRI

-1834 KAGHFDKLEQKIDE
+1834 KTGHFDNLEQKIDE

-1869 TGLQAKLDNY
+1869 IGLQAKLDNY

-1888 SNVQSGTINEKA
+1888 SNVQHGTINEKA

-1922 NVGSAHLSEYDKI
+1922 NVGSTHLSEYDKI

-1956 NAVKDIKSSFV
+1956 NALKDIKSSFV

-1995 GGFQKS
+1995 SGFQKS

>member
-6 IDQTT
+6 IDQTI

-23 PQRFINNLQAAF
+23 PQRFINNLQVAF
-35 IKVDNAVASF
+35 LKVDSAVASF

-144 QNFMENIIQPPISD
+144 RNFMENIIQPPISD

-185 EKFMGVFDEFLKAR
+185 EKFMGVFDESLKER
-199 QEAEKNAEPTGGDWL
+199 QEAEKNGEPAGGDWL

-234 HQEPRPDFEQNIAT
+234 HQEPRPDFEQNLAT

-263 LDERGNFS
+263 LDERGNFF

-308 LMGSHSGIEPEKVSL
+308 LMRGHSSIEPEKVSL

-360 NGSGLVIAG
+360 NGSGLIIAG

-409 AQNNAKLD
+409 AKNNAKLD
-417 NLSEKEKEKFQT
+417 NLSKEEKEKFQN
-429 EIGNFQ
+429 EIEDFQ
-435 KDRKAYLDALGS
+435 KDRKAYLDALGN

-498 LKYDGVMFVD
+498 LKYDGVMFVN
-508 YSNFKYTNVSKS
+508 YSNFKYTNASKS
-520 PDKGLGA
+520 PDKGVGA

-590 VGKVSNFN
+590 VGNVSNLN

-623 LRKRE
+623 IRKRE
-628 SLEKEVAKKL
+628 HLEKEVAKKL
-638 ESRNDNKNRM
+638 ESRNDSKNRM

-657 KDKIFALINKE
+657 KDKIFALINQE

-676 AFDPNLKGVRSEL
+676 AFDPNLKDIGSEL

-711 NGKNNDFSKAEETLK
+711 NGKNKDFSKAEETLK
-726 ALKDSVKDLG
+726 TLKDSVKDLG

-779 VIINQKITDKV
+779 VSINQKITDKV
-790 DNLNQAVSETKLTGN
+790 DNLNQAVSEAKLTGD

-814 ELKNLSLDLGKN
+814 ELKNLSLDQKNESFNVGKN
-826 SDLQF
+826 SDLQS
-831 VRDGVRGTLVGNGL
+831 VRDSVRGTLVGNGL
-845 SKTEATTLTK
+845 SKTEATKLSK

-866 KLFGKSNNNNNGLKN
+866 KLFGKSNSNGLKN
-881 NEEPIYAQVN
+881 NTEPIYAQVNKKKAGQAASPEEPIYAQVN
-891 KKKAGQATSPEEP
+891 KKKAGQAASPEEP
-904 IYAQVARKMSVK
+904 IYTQVAKKVNAK
-916 IDQLNEAASAI
+916 IDQLNEATSAI

-949 AGQSASPEEPIYAQV
+949 AG
-964 AKKVSAKIDQLNE
+964 
-977 SASAINRKID
+977 R
-987 RINKIAS
+987 
-994 AGKGVGGFSGAGQSA
+994 
-1009 SPEEPI
+1009 
-1015 YAQVAKKVRAKI
+1015 
-1027 DQLNESASAINRK
+1027 
-1040 MDRINKI
+1040 
-1047 ASAGKG
+1047 
-1053 VGGFRGAG
+1053 
-1061 QSASPEEPI
+1061 
-1070 YAQVAKK
+1070 
-1077 VRAKIDQLNESASAI
+1077 
-1092 NRKMDR
+1092 
-1098 INKIASAGKGVGGF
+1098 
-1112 SGAGQSASPEE
+1112 
-1123 PLYAQ
+1123 
-1128 VAKKVRAKIDQ
+1128 
-1139 LNESASAINRKI
+1139 
-1151 DRINKIA
+1151 
-1158 SAGKGVGG
+1158 
-1166 FRGAGQS
+1166 
-1173 ASPEEP
+1173 
-1179 IYAQVAKKVSAKID
+1179 
-1193 QLNESASAINRKM
+1193 
-1206 DRINKIASAGKGVGG
+1206 
-1221 FSGAGQSAS
+1221 
-1230 PEEPLYAQV
+1230 
-1239 AKKVSAK
+1239 
-1246 IDQLNESASAI
+1246 
-1257 NRKIDRINK
+1257 
-1266 IASAGKGVGGF
+1266 
-1277 SGAGQSASP
+1277 
-1286 EEPLYAQVAKKVRA
+1286 
-1300 KIDQLNESAS
+1300 
-1310 AINRKMDRINKI
+1310 
-1322 ASAGKGV
+1322 
-1329 GGFRGAG
+1329 
-1336 QSASPEEPL
+1336 
-1345 YAQVAKKVSAKIDQL
+1345 
-1360 NESASAINRKIDR
+1360 
-1373 INKIASAGKGV
+1373 
-1384 GGFRG
+1384 
-1389 AGQSASPEEPLYA
+1389 
-1402 QVAKKV
+1402 
-1408 RAKIDQLNES
+1408 
-1418 ASAINRKIDRIN
+1418 
-1430 KIASAGKGVGGFR
+1430 
-1443 GAGQSASPEEPLYA
+1443 
-1457 QVAKK
+1457 
-1462 VRAKID
+1462 
-1468 QLNESASAIN
+1468 
-1478 RKIDRINKIAS
+1478 
-1489 AGKGVGG
+1489 
-1496 FSGAGQSASP
+1496 
-1506 EEPLYAQVAKKVRA
+1506 
-1520 KIDQLN
+1520 
-1526 ESASAINRKMDRI
+1526 
-1539 NKIASAGKGV
+1539 
-1549 GGFRGAGQSASP
+1549 
-1561 EEPLYAQ
+1561 
-1568 VAKKVSAKID
+1568 
-1578 QLNES
+1578 
-1583 ASAINRKMDRINKIA
+1583 
-1598 SAGKGVGGFRG
+1598 
-1609 AGQSASPEEPIY
+1609 
-1621 AQVAKKVSAKI
+1621 
-1632 DQLNESASAINRK
+1632 
-1645 MDRINKIA
+1645 
-1653 SAGKGVGGFR
+1653 
-1663 GAGQSASPE
+1663 
-1672 EPLYAQV
+1672 
-1679 AKKVSAKID
+1679 
-1688 QLNESASAINRKID
+1688 
-1702 RINKIASAGK
+1702 
-1712 GVGGF
+1712 
-1717 SGAGQSA
+1717 
-1724 SPEEPIYAQVAKKVS
+1724 
-1739 AKIDQ
+1739 
-1744 LNESASAI
+1744 
-1752 NRKIDRINKIASAG
+1752 
-1766 KGVGGFS
+1766 
-1773 GAGQSASPEPI
+1773 SASPEPI

-1795 AGFSL
+1795 AGFPL
-1800 RRSAAVNDLSK
+1800 RRSVAVNDLSK

-1834 KAGHFDKLEQKIDE
+1834 KTGHFDKLEQKIDE
-1848 LKDSTKKNALKL
+1848 LKDSTKKNAVKL

-1888 SNVQSGTINEKA
+1888 SNIKNGAINEKA

-1922 NVGSAHLSEYDKI
+1922 NVGSVPLSEYDKI

-1950 FSTKLN
+1950 FSIKLN

-1967 QFLTNTFSTGSYS
+1967 KFLTNTFSTGSYS
-1980 LMKAN
+1980 LAKA
-1985 VEHGVKNTTK
+1985 ELGVKNINTK
-1995 GGFQKS
+1995 SGFQKS

>member
-1 MTNET
+1 MWWFLAVFDTKLGKGETMTNET

-23 PQRFINNLQAAF
+23 PQRFINNLQVAF

-45 DPDQKPIVD
+45 DPDQKSIVD

-74 ANKAIKNPTK
+74 ANKAIKNPAK

-185 EKFMGVFDEFLKAR
+185 QKFMGVFDEFLKER
-199 QEAEKNAEPTGGDWL
+199 QEAEKNAEPSGGDWL

-234 HQEPRPDFEQNIAT
+234 NQEPRPDFEQNIAT

-308 LMGSHSGIEPEKVSL
+308 LMGGHSNIEPEKVSL

-338 ATVGYKNQQG
+338 ATVGYKDQQG

-360 NGSGLVIAG
+360 NGSGLIIAG
-369 NENGIKNPSFY
+369 NEDGIKNPSFY
-380 LYKQDQLTGLKQA
+380 LYKEDQLTGLKQA
-393 LSQEEIQNK
+393 MSQEEIQNK

-409 AQNNAKLD
+409 AKNNAKLD

-429 EIGNFQ
+429 EIENFQ
-435 KDRKAYLDALGS
+435 KNRKAYLDALGN
-447 DHIAFVSKKDPK
+447 DHIAFVSKKDLK

-487 DGETKT
+487 DGEVKT

-498 LKYDGVMFVD
+498 LKYDGVMFVN
-508 YSNFKYTNVSKS
+508 YSNFKYTNASKS
-520 PDKGLGA
+520 PDKGVGA

-577 KLIKDFLNSNKEL
+577 KLIKDFLNSNKEM

-628 SLEKEVAKKL
+628 HLEKEVTKKL

-657 KDKIFALINKE
+657 KDKIFALINQE
-668 ASKEARAA
+668 ASKEARAV
-676 AFDPNLKGVRSEL
+676 AFDLNLKGIRSEL

-790 DNLNQAVSETKLTGN
+790 DNLNQAVSETKLTGD

-814 ELKNLSLDLGKN
+814 ELKSLSLDQKNESFNVGKN
-826 SDLQF
+826 SDLQS
-831 VRDGVRGTLVGNGL
+831 VKNSVNGTLVGNGL
-845 SKTEATTLTK
+845 SKTEATRLSK
-855 NFSDIRKELSE
+855 NFSDIRKELNE
-866 KLFGKSNNNNNGLKN
+866 KLFGKSNNNSNGLKN
-881 NEEPIYAQVN
+881 NEEPIYAKVN
-891 KKKAGQATSPEEP
+891 KKKTGQVASPEEP
-904 IYAQVARKMSVK
+904 IYAQVAKKVSAK
-916 IDQLNEAASAI
+916 IDQLNEATSAI

-949 AGQSASPEEPIYAQV
+949 AGRSASPE
-964 AKKVSAKIDQLNE
+964 
-977 SASAINRKID
+977 
-987 RINKIAS
+987 
-994 AGKGVGGFSGAGQSA
+994 
-1009 SPEEPI
+1009 
-1015 YAQVAKKVRAKI
+1015 
-1027 DQLNESASAINRK
+1027 
-1040 MDRINKI
+1040 
-1047 ASAGKG
+1047 
-1053 VGGFRGAG
+1053 
-1061 QSASPEEPI
+1061 
-1070 YAQVAKK
+1070 
-1077 VRAKIDQLNESASAI
+1077 
-1092 NRKMDR
+1092 
-1098 INKIASAGKGVGGF
+1098 
-1112 SGAGQSASPEE
+1112 
-1123 PLYAQ
+1123 
-1128 VAKKVRAKIDQ
+1128 
-1139 LNESASAINRKI
+1139 
-1151 DRINKIA
+1151 
-1158 SAGKGVGG
+1158 
-1166 FRGAGQS
+1166 
-1173 ASPEEP
+1173 
-1179 IYAQVAKKVSAKID
+1179 
-1193 QLNESASAINRKM
+1193 
-1206 DRINKIASAGKGVGG
+1206 
-1221 FSGAGQSAS
+1221 
-1230 PEEPLYAQV
+1230 
-1239 AKKVSAK
+1239 
-1246 IDQLNESASAI
+1246 
-1257 NRKIDRINK
+1257 
-1266 IASAGKGVGGF
+1266 
-1277 SGAGQSASP
+1277 
-1286 EEPLYAQVAKKVRA
+1286 
-1300 KIDQLNESAS
+1300 
-1310 AINRKMDRINKI
+1310 
-1322 ASAGKGV
+1322 
-1329 GGFRGAG
+1329 
-1336 QSASPEEPL
+1336 
-1345 YAQVAKKVSAKIDQL
+1345 
-1360 NESASAINRKIDR
+1360 
-1373 INKIASAGKGV
+1373 
-1384 GGFRG
+1384 
-1389 AGQSASPEEPLYA
+1389 
-1402 QVAKKV
+1402 
-1408 RAKIDQLNES
+1408 
-1418 ASAINRKIDRIN
+1418 
-1430 KIASAGKGVGGFR
+1430 
-1443 GAGQSASPEEPLYA
+1443 
-1457 QVAKK
+1457 
-1462 VRAKID
+1462 
-1468 QLNESASAIN
+1468 
-1478 RKIDRINKIAS
+1478 
-1489 AGKGVGG
+1489 
-1496 FSGAGQSASP
+1496 
-1506 EEPLYAQVAKKVRA
+1506 
-1520 KIDQLN
+1520 
-1526 ESASAINRKMDRI
+1526 
-1539 NKIASAGKGV
+1539 
-1549 GGFRGAGQSASP
+1549 
-1561 EEPLYAQ
+1561 
-1568 VAKKVSAKID
+1568 
-1578 QLNES
+1578 
-1583 ASAINRKMDRINKIA
+1583 
-1598 SAGKGVGGFRG
+1598 
-1609 AGQSASPEEPIY
+1609 
-1621 AQVAKKVSAKI
+1621 
-1632 DQLNESASAINRK
+1632 
-1645 MDRINKIA
+1645 
-1653 SAGKGVGGFR
+1653 
-1663 GAGQSASPE
+1663 
-1672 EPLYAQV
+1672 
-1679 AKKVSAKID
+1679 
-1688 QLNESASAINRKID
+1688 
-1702 RINKIASAGK
+1702 
-1712 GVGGF
+1712 
-1717 SGAGQSA
+1717 
-1724 SPEEPIYAQVAKKVS
+1724 
-1739 AKIDQ
+1739 
-1744 LNESASAI
+1744 
-1752 NRKIDRINKIASAG
+1752 
-1766 KGVGGFS
+1766 
-1773 GAGQSASPEPI
+1773 EPI

-1795 AGFSL
+1795 AGFPL

-1834 KAGHFDKLEQKIDE
+1834 KTGHFDNLEQKIDE

-1860 WVESAKQVP
+1860 WVESGKQVP

-1888 SNVQSGTINEKA
+1888 SNVHNGTINERA

-1935 GFNQKNMKDYSDSFK
+1935 GFNQKNMKGYSDSFK

-1967 QFLTNTFSTGSYS
+1967 QFLTNAFSTGSYS

-1985 VEHGVKNTTK
+1985 VEHGVKNNTK
-1995 GGFQKS
+1995 SGFQKS

>member
-23 PQRFINNLQAAF
+23 PQRFINNLQVAF

-74 ANKAIKNPTK
+74 ANKAIKNPAK

-185 EKFMGVFDEFLKAR
+185 EKFMGVFDESLKAR
-199 QEAEKNAEPTGGDWL
+199 QEAEKNAEPAGGDWL

-234 HQEPRPDFEQNIAT
+234 NQEPRPDFEQNLAT

-263 LDERGNFS
+263 LDERGNFF
-271 KFTLGDMEMLDVE
+271 KFTLGDVEMLDVE

-308 LMGSHSGIEPEKVSL
+308 LMGGHSNIEPEKVSL

-348 SNVATLINAHLN
+348 NNVATLINAHLN
-360 NGSGLVIAG
+360 NGSGLIIAG
-369 NENGIKNPSFY
+369 NEDGIKNPSFY
-380 LYKQDQLTGLKQA
+380 LYKEDQLTGLKQA
-393 LSQEEIQNK
+393 MSQEEIQNK

-409 AQNNAKLD
+409 VQNNAKLD

-435 KDRKAYLDALGS
+435 KDRKAYLDALGN

-498 LKYDGVMFVD
+498 LKYDGVMFVN
-508 YSNFKYTNVSKS
+508 YSNFKYTNASKS
-520 PDKGLGA
+520 PDKGVGT

-577 KLIKDFLNSNKEL
+577 KLIKDFLNSNKEM

-628 SLEKEVAKKL
+628 HLEKEVAKKL

-711 NGKNNDFSKAEETLK
+711 NGKNEDFSKAEETLK

-790 DNLNQAVSETKLTGN
+790 DNLNQAVSETKLTGD

-814 ELKNLSLDLGKN
+814 ELKSLSLDQK
-826 SDLQF
+826 SDLQKS
-831 VRDGVRGTLVGNGL
+831 VKNGVNGTLVGNGL

-855 NFSDIRKELSE
+855 NFSDIRKELNE
-866 KLFGKSNNNNNGLKN
+866 KLFGNSNNNDNGLKN
-881 NEEPIYAQVN
+881 EPIYAKVN
-891 KKKAGQATSPEEP
+891 KKKTGQ
-904 IYAQVARKMSVK
+904 V
-916 IDQLNEAASAI
+916 
-927 NRKIDRINK
+927 
-936 IASAGKGVGGFSG
+936 
-949 AGQSASPEEPIYAQV
+949 ASPEEPIYAQV

-977 SASAINRKID
+977 ATSAINRKID
-987 RINKIAS
+987 RINRIAS
-994 AGKGVGGFSGAGQSA
+994 AGKGVGNFSGAG
-1009 SPEEPI
+1009 
-1015 YAQVAKKVRAKI
+1015 R
-1027 DQLNESASAINRK
+1027 
-1040 MDRINKI
+1040 
-1047 ASAGKG
+1047 
-1053 VGGFRGAG
+1053 
-1061 QSASPEEPI
+1061 
-1070 YAQVAKK
+1070 
-1077 VRAKIDQLNESASAI
+1077 
-1092 NRKMDR
+1092 
-1098 INKIASAGKGVGGF
+1098 
-1112 SGAGQSASPEE
+1112 
-1123 PLYAQ
+1123 
-1128 VAKKVRAKIDQ
+1128 
-1139 LNESASAINRKI
+1139 
-1151 DRINKIA
+1151 
-1158 SAGKGVGG
+1158 
-1166 FRGAGQS
+1166 
-1173 ASPEEP
+1173 
-1179 IYAQVAKKVSAKID
+1179 
-1193 QLNESASAINRKM
+1193 
-1206 DRINKIASAGKGVGG
+1206 
-1221 FSGAGQSAS
+1221 
-1230 PEEPLYAQV
+1230 
-1239 AKKVSAK
+1239 
-1246 IDQLNESASAI
+1246 
-1257 NRKIDRINK
+1257 
-1266 IASAGKGVGGF
+1266 
-1277 SGAGQSASP
+1277 
-1286 EEPLYAQVAKKVRA
+1286 
-1300 KIDQLNESAS
+1300 
-1310 AINRKMDRINKI
+1310 
-1322 ASAGKGV
+1322 
-1329 GGFRGAG
+1329 
-1336 QSASPEEPL
+1336 
-1345 YAQVAKKVSAKIDQL
+1345 
-1360 NESASAINRKIDR
+1360 
-1373 INKIASAGKGV
+1373 
-1384 GGFRG
+1384 
-1389 AGQSASPEEPLYA
+1389 
-1402 QVAKKV
+1402 
-1408 RAKIDQLNES
+1408 
-1418 ASAINRKIDRIN
+1418 
-1430 KIASAGKGVGGFR
+1430 
-1443 GAGQSASPEEPLYA
+1443 
-1457 QVAKK
+1457 
-1462 VRAKID
+1462 
-1468 QLNESASAIN
+1468 
-1478 RKIDRINKIAS
+1478 
-1489 AGKGVGG
+1489 
-1496 FSGAGQSASP
+1496 
-1506 EEPLYAQVAKKVRA
+1506 
-1520 KIDQLN
+1520 
-1526 ESASAINRKMDRI
+1526 
-1539 NKIASAGKGV
+1539 
-1549 GGFRGAGQSASP
+1549 
-1561 EEPLYAQ
+1561 
-1568 VAKKVSAKID
+1568 
-1578 QLNES
+1578 
-1583 ASAINRKMDRINKIA
+1583 
-1598 SAGKGVGGFRG
+1598 
-1609 AGQSASPEEPIY
+1609 
-1621 AQVAKKVSAKI
+1621 
-1632 DQLNESASAINRK
+1632 
-1645 MDRINKIA
+1645 
-1653 SAGKGVGGFR
+1653 
-1663 GAGQSASPE
+1663 
-1672 EPLYAQV
+1672 
-1679 AKKVSAKID
+1679 
-1688 QLNESASAINRKID
+1688 
-1702 RINKIASAGK
+1702 
-1712 GVGGF
+1712 
-1717 SGAGQSA
+1717 
-1724 SPEEPIYAQVAKKVS
+1724 
-1739 AKIDQ
+1739 
-1744 LNESASAI
+1744 
-1752 NRKIDRINKIASAG
+1752 
-1766 KGVGGFS
+1766 
-1773 GAGQSASPEPI
+1773 SASPEPI

-1795 AGFSL
+1795 AGFPL
-1800 RRSAAVNDLSK
+1800 RRSAAVNDLNK

-1817 QELTRRI
+1817 EELTRRI

-1834 KAGHFDKLEQKIDE
+1834 KTGHFDKLEQKIDE
-1848 LKDSTKKNALKL
+1848 LKDSTKKNVLKL

-1869 TGLQAKLDNY
+1869 TSLQAKLDNY

-1888 SNVQSGTINEKA
+1888 SNVQDGTINEKA

-1995 GGFQKS
+1995 SGFQKS

>member
-11 TPDQTLNQTDFV
+11 TPDQTPNQTDFV
-23 PQRFINNLQAAF
+23 PQRFINNLQVAF

-108 DSSVD
+108 DSSVE
-113 SFKKFGDQRYQIF
+113 SFRKFGDQRYQIF

-139 NTQQI
+139 NAQQI
-144 QNFMENIIQPPISD
+144 RDFMENIIQPPISD

-199 QEAEKNAEPTGGDWL
+199 QEAEKNEEPTGGDWL

-234 HQEPRPDFEQNIAT
+234 NQEPRPDFEQNLAT

-263 LDERGNFS
+263 LDERGNFF
-271 KFTLGDMEMLDVE
+271 KFTLGDVEMLDVE

-294 FNQLLIHNNALSSV
+294 FNQLLIHNNTLSSV
-308 LMGSHSGIEPEKVSL
+308 LMGSHSNIEPEKVSL

-348 SNVATLINAHLN
+348 NNVATLINAHLN
-360 NGSGLVIAG
+360 NGSGLIIAG
-369 NENGIKNPSFY
+369 NEDGIKNPSFY
-380 LYKQDQLTGLKQA
+380 LYKEDQLTGLKQA
-393 LSQEEIQNK
+393 MSQEEIQNK

-435 KDRKAYLDALGS
+435 KDRKAYLDALGN
-447 DHIAFVSKKDPK
+447 DHVAFVSKKDPK

-498 LKYDGVMFVD
+498 LKYDGVIFVN
-508 YSNFKYTNVSKS
+508 YSNFKYTNASKS
-520 PDKGLGA
+520 PNKGLGT

-590 VGKVSNFN
+590 LGKVSNFN

-628 SLEKEVAKKL
+628 HLEKEVVKKL

-648 EAKAQANSQ
+648 EAKAQANNQ
-657 KDKIFALINKE
+657 KDKIFALINQE
-668 ASKEARAA
+668 ASKEARVA
-676 AFDPNLKGVRSEL
+676 AFDPNLKGIRNEL

-711 NGKNNDFSKAEETLK
+711 NGKNKDFNKAEETLK

-736 INPEWISKI
+736 INPEWILKI

-790 DNLNQAVSETKLTGN
+790 DNLNQAVSETKLTGD

-826 SDLQF
+826 SDLQKS
-831 VRDGVRGTLVGNGL
+831 VKNGVNGTLVGNGL

-855 NFSDIRKELSE
+855 NFSDIRKELNE
-866 KLFGKSNNNNNGLKN
+866 KLFGNSNNNNNGLKN

-891 KKKAGQATSPEEP
+891 KKKAGQAASPEEP
-904 IYAQVARKMSVK
+904 IYAQVAKKVSAK
-916 IDQLNEAASAI
+916 IDQLNEATSAI

-949 AGQSASPEEPIYAQV
+949 AG
-964 AKKVSAKIDQLNE
+964 
-977 SASAINRKID
+977 R
-987 RINKIAS
+987 
-994 AGKGVGGFSGAGQSA
+994 
-1009 SPEEPI
+1009 
-1015 YAQVAKKVRAKI
+1015 
-1027 DQLNESASAINRK
+1027 
-1040 MDRINKI
+1040 
-1047 ASAGKG
+1047 
-1053 VGGFRGAG
+1053 
-1061 QSASPEEPI
+1061 
-1070 YAQVAKK
+1070 
-1077 VRAKIDQLNESASAI
+1077 
-1092 NRKMDR
+1092 
-1098 INKIASAGKGVGGF
+1098 
-1112 SGAGQSASPEE
+1112 
-1123 PLYAQ
+1123 
-1128 VAKKVRAKIDQ
+1128 
-1139 LNESASAINRKI
+1139 
-1151 DRINKIA
+1151 
-1158 SAGKGVGG
+1158 
-1166 FRGAGQS
+1166 
-1173 ASPEEP
+1173 
-1179 IYAQVAKKVSAKID
+1179 
-1193 QLNESASAINRKM
+1193 
-1206 DRINKIASAGKGVGG
+1206 
-1221 FSGAGQSAS
+1221 
-1230 PEEPLYAQV
+1230 
-1239 AKKVSAK
+1239 
-1246 IDQLNESASAI
+1246 
-1257 NRKIDRINK
+1257 
-1266 IASAGKGVGGF
+1266 
-1277 SGAGQSASP
+1277 
-1286 EEPLYAQVAKKVRA
+1286 
-1300 KIDQLNESAS
+1300 
-1310 AINRKMDRINKI
+1310 
-1322 ASAGKGV
+1322 
-1329 GGFRGAG
+1329 
-1336 QSASPEEPL
+1336 
-1345 YAQVAKKVSAKIDQL
+1345 
-1360 NESASAINRKIDR
+1360 
-1373 INKIASAGKGV
+1373 
-1384 GGFRG
+1384 
-1389 AGQSASPEEPLYA
+1389 
-1402 QVAKKV
+1402 
-1408 RAKIDQLNES
+1408 
-1418 ASAINRKIDRIN
+1418 
-1430 KIASAGKGVGGFR
+1430 
-1443 GAGQSASPEEPLYA
+1443 
-1457 QVAKK
+1457 
-1462 VRAKID
+1462 
-1468 QLNESASAIN
+1468 
-1478 RKIDRINKIAS
+1478 
-1489 AGKGVGG
+1489 
-1496 FSGAGQSASP
+1496 
-1506 EEPLYAQVAKKVRA
+1506 
-1520 KIDQLN
+1520 
-1526 ESASAINRKMDRI
+1526 
-1539 NKIASAGKGV
+1539 
-1549 GGFRGAGQSASP
+1549 
-1561 EEPLYAQ
+1561 
-1568 VAKKVSAKID
+1568 
-1578 QLNES
+1578 
-1583 ASAINRKMDRINKIA
+1583 
-1598 SAGKGVGGFRG
+1598 
-1609 AGQSASPEEPIY
+1609 
-1621 AQVAKKVSAKI
+1621 
-1632 DQLNESASAINRK
+1632 
-1645 MDRINKIA
+1645 
-1653 SAGKGVGGFR
+1653 
-1663 GAGQSASPE
+1663 
-1672 EPLYAQV
+1672 
-1679 AKKVSAKID
+1679 
-1688 QLNESASAINRKID
+1688 
-1702 RINKIASAGK
+1702 
-1712 GVGGF
+1712 
-1717 SGAGQSA
+1717 
-1724 SPEEPIYAQVAKKVS
+1724 
-1739 AKIDQ
+1739 
-1744 LNESASAI
+1744 
-1752 NRKIDRINKIASAG
+1752 
-1766 KGVGGFS
+1766 
-1773 GAGQSASPEPI
+1773 SASPEPI

-1795 AGFSL
+1795 AGFPLRRSAAVNDLSKVGLSKDQELTRFDEANQAGFPL

-1811 VGLSRE
+1811 VGLSRD

-1834 KAGHFDKLEQKIDE
+1834 KIGHFGNLEQKIDE

-1888 SNVQSGTINEKA
+1888 SNVQTGTINEKA

-1967 QFLTNTFSTGSYS
+1967 QFLTNISSMGSYS
-1980 LMKAN
+1980 LMEAS
-1985 VEHGVKNTTK
+1985 VEHGVKNTNTK